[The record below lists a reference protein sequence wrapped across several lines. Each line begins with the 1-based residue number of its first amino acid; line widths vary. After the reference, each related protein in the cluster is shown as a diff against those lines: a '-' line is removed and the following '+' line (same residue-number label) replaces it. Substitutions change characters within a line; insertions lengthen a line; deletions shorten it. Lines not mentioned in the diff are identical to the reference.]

1 MPKIKIKKNKI
12 GAVLLVSFFGLL
24 FFILVL
30 RYSYL
35 MISGQAAGEDLAYR
49 ASEKY
54 LRQTVAQPE
63 RGKIYDRNGKVLAED
78 TDSYKLVAILD
89 KKMSKDS
96 DKPRHVKD
104 KEKTAKELSKI
115 LKMDE
120 KDVLKRL
127 KTKNAFQVEFGQKG
141 KDLTYKQKTDIEK
154 LKLPGITFET
164 EKKRF
169 YPNGNFA
176 SHLIGL
182 ADKDQET
189 NKLTGVYGAEKVF
202 DSYLKGKTGKNS
214 YKQDIWGM
222 LVPNSEDNIEAKNGD
237 DVHLTLDSNIQ
248 VFVENALDKMVDRY
262 EPEDLFA
269 VVMDAKSGEILGY
282 SQRPTFNPD
291 TKEDFGKKWANDLYQ
306 NTYEP
311 GSTFKTYGLA
321 AAIEEGKFEPNKKFK
336 TGHREID
343 GFKIY
348 DWNDDGWGN
357 IPMTTGFTYS
367 ANTLMMKLQDLVG
380 ADKAKTYYEK
390 FGFGKK
396 TGSLFDSEAPGNIAF
411 DNELQRKTSSFGQST
426 TVTPIQMLQAETAIL
441 NQGNM
446 LQPYYVQSI
455 KNQQTKETIKEGKKK
470 VVGNP
475 ISKDTAQKTM
485 TELDKV
491 VNSKDSNATNYKIDG
506 YRVAGKT
513 GTAQVPDTKGGG
525 YVDGANPYFVSFMGY
540 APAKDPE
547 VVVYAGMSLA
557 KKRDLEAYEYGVS
570 RGFNPIMENTLKY
583 LDVEESEGKEKNDSS
598 KVPDVVN
605 METKK
610 ATDIVKGKKLEP
622 VVIGNGEKI
631 IKQLPLKDKSVQDKE
646 RVLLVTDGELTMPN
660 TEKWTK
666 RDILKLQEA
675 TGIKAETE
683 GSGYVKEQSVDENQK
698 IKSGTEVKFTLS
710 NNHPNGDDSIGQV
723 PEEDTSEKDKEDKEK
738 DKKDKKDK
746 KEEKSND
753 SKESDDS

>member
-24 FFILVL
+24 FFILAV

-35 MISGQAAGEDLAYR
+35 MISGHSAGEDLAYR

-54 LRQTVAQPE
+54 LRQTVAEPE

-89 KKMSKDS
+89 KKMSEGS

-104 KEKTAKELSKI
+104 KKKTAKALAKI
-115 LKMDE
+115 LDMDE
-120 KDVLKRL
+120 DDILDKL

-141 KDLTYKQKTDIEK
+141 KDLTYKQKTQIEK
-154 LKLPGITFET
+154 LKLPGLTFET

-182 ADKDQET
+182 ADKDPDT
-189 NKLTGVYGAEKVF
+189 NKLKGVSGAEKVF

-222 LVPNSEDNIEAKNGD
+222 LVPNSEDSIKAQNGD

-248 VFVENALDKMVDRY
+248 VFVENALDEMVDRY
-262 EPEDLFA
+262 EPKDLFA
-269 VVMDAKSGEILGY
+269 VVMDAKTGEILGY

-291 TKEDFGKKWANDLYQ
+291 TKKDFGKKWANDLYQ

-336 TGHREID
+336 SGHREID

-380 ADKAKTYYEK
+380 ADKAKAYYEK

-396 TGSLFDSEAPGNIAF
+396 TGGLFDSEAPGNIAF

-426 TVTPIQMLQAETAIL
+426 TVTPIQMLQAETAII

-446 LQPYYVQSI
+446 LEPYYVKSI
-455 KNQQTKETIKEGKKK
+455 QNKESNETIKKGEKK

-475 ISKDTAQKTM
+475 ISKDTAKKTM

-491 VNSKDSNATNYKIDG
+491 VNSKESHATNYKIDG

-513 GTAQVPDTKGGG
+513 GTAQVPDTKNGG

-557 KKRDLEAYEYGVS
+557 QKRDLEAYEYGVS

-583 LDVEESEGKEKNDSS
+583 LDVEETEGKAKTNESD
-598 KVPDVVN
+598 VPDVVN
-605 METKK
+605 MSTQK
-610 ATDIVKGKKLEP
+610 ATDAIKGKKLEP
-622 VVIGNGEKI
+622 IVIGKGDKI
-631 IKQLPLKDKSVQDKE
+631 KKQIPLKGRNVQDKE
-646 RVLLVTDGELTMPN
+646 RILLVTDGEMTMPD
-660 TEKWTK
+660 TENWTK
-666 RDILKLQEA
+666 RDLLKLQEA
-675 TGIKAETE
+675 TGIEVESE
-683 GSGYVKEQSVDENQK
+683 GSGYVSEQSVSQNQT
-698 IKSGTEVKFTLS
+698 IKSGTKVKFTLS

-723 PEEDTSEKDKEDKEK
+723 PDDEETSKDESKNKD
-738 DKKDKKDK
+738 DKKDS
-746 KEEKSND
+746 KEEKTS
-753 SKESDDS
+753 SES

>member
-24 FFILVL
+24 FFILAL

-35 MISGQAAGEDLAYR
+35 MISGHSAGEDLAYR

-54 LRQTVAQPE
+54 LRQSVAEPE

-96 DKPRHVKD
+96 DKPLHVKD
-104 KEKTAKELSKI
+104 KKKTAKELSKI
-115 LKMDE
+115 IDMDE
-120 KDVLKRL
+120 KDILKKL
-127 KTKNAFQVEFGQKG
+127 ETKKAFQVEFGQKG
-141 KDLTYKQKTDIEK
+141 KDLTYKQKTQIEK
-154 LKLPGITFET
+154 LKLPGLTFET

-182 ADKDQET
+182 ADKDHET
-189 NKLTGVYGAEKVF
+189 NKLKGVSGAEKVF
-202 DSYLKGKTGKNS
+202 DSYLSGKTGKNS

-222 LVPNSEDNIEAKNGD
+222 LVPNSEDSIKAKNGD

-248 VFVENALDKMVDRY
+248 VFVENSLDEMVDRY
-262 EPEDLFA
+262 KPKDLFA
-269 VVMDAKSGEILGY
+269 VVMDAKTGEILGY

-321 AAIEEGKFEPNKKFK
+321 AAIEEGKFDPKKKFK
-336 TGHREID
+336 SGNREID

-380 ADKAKTYYEK
+380 EDKSKAYYEK

-396 TGSLFDSEAPGNIAF
+396 TGGLFDSEAPGHIAF
-411 DNELQRKTSSFGQST
+411 DNELQRKTSAFGQST
-426 TVTPIQMLQAETAIL
+426 TVTPVQMLQAETAIL

-446 LQPYYVQSI
+446 LEPYYVKSI
-455 KNQQTKETIKEGKKK
+455 ENREENKTIKKGEKK

-475 ISKDTAQKTM
+475 VSKDTAQKTM
-485 TELDKV
+485 DELDKV
-491 VNSKDSNATNYKIDG
+491 VNSKESHATNYQIDG

-525 YVDGANPYFVSFMGY
+525 YVDGENPYFVSFMGY

-557 KKRDLEAYEYGVS
+557 QKRDLEAYEYGVS

-583 LDVEESEGKEKNDSS
+583 LDVEETEGKAKNNSS
-598 KVPDVVN
+598 EVPDVVN
-605 METKK
+605 MNVQK
-610 ATDIVKGKKLEP
+610 ATDAIKGKKLDP
-622 VVIGNGEKI
+622 ILIGKGDKVK
-631 IKQLPLKDKSVQDKE
+631 KQLPLKGKNVQDKE
-646 RVLLVTDGELTMPN
+646 RILLVTDGEMTMPN
-660 TEKWTK
+660 TENWTK
-666 RDILKLQEA
+666 RDLLKLQEA
-675 TGIKAETE
+675 TGIDVETE
-683 GSGYVKEQSVDENQK
+683 GSGYVSEQSIDENQT
-698 IKSGTEVKFTLS
+698 IKAGTKVTFTLS
-710 NNHPNGDDSIGQV
+710 NNHPNGDNSIGQV
-723 PEEDTSEKDKEDKEK
+723 PEEDTSKDKNK
-738 DKKDKKDK
+738 D
-746 KEEKSND
+746 ND
-753 SKESDDS
+753 N

>member
-24 FFILVL
+24 FFILAV

-35 MISGQAAGEDLAYR
+35 MISGHSAGEDLTYR

-54 LRQTVAQPE
+54 LRQSVAEPE

-89 KKMSKDS
+89 KKMSEGS

-104 KEKTAKELSKI
+104 KEKTAKALSKI
-115 LKMDE
+115 IDMDE
-120 KDVLKRL
+120 KDILSKL
-127 KTKNAFQVEFGQKG
+127 KTKKAFQVEFGQKG
-141 KDLTYKQKTDIEK
+141 KDLTYKQKTQIEK
-154 LKLPGITFET
+154 LKLPGLTFET

-189 NKLTGVYGAEKVF
+189 NQLKGVAGAEKVF
-202 DSYLKGKTGKNS
+202 DSYLSGKKGENS

-222 LVPNSEDNIEAKNGD
+222 LVPNSENSIKAKNGD

-248 VFVENALDKMVDRY
+248 VFVENALNEMDDRY
-262 EPEDLFA
+262 KPKDLFA

-291 TKEDFGKKWANDLYQ
+291 TKKDFGKKWANDLYQ

-321 AAIEEGKFEPNKKFK
+321 AAIEEGKFEPKKKFK
-336 TGHREID
+336 SGHREID

-380 ADKAKTYYEK
+380 EDKAKAYYEK

-396 TGSLFDSEAPGNIAF
+396 TGGLFDSEAPGNIAF
-411 DNELQRKTSSFGQST
+411 DNELQRKTSAFGQST
-426 TVTPIQMLQAETAIL
+426 TVTPVQMLQAETAIL

-446 LQPYYVQSI
+446 LEPYYVKSI
-455 KNQQTKETIKEGKKK
+455 QNKENNETIKKGDKKI
-470 VVGNP
+470 VGNP

-485 TELDKV
+485 DELDKV
-491 VNSKDSNATNYKIDG
+491 VNSKESHATNYQIDG

-513 GTAQVPDTKGGG
+513 GTAQVPDTKNGG
-525 YVDGANPYFVSFMGY
+525 YVNGANPYFVSFMGY

-557 KKRDLEAYEYGVS
+557 QKRDLEAYEYGVS

-583 LDVEESEGKEKNDSS
+583 LDVEETEGKTKDKSS
-598 KVPDVVN
+598 EVPDVVN
-605 METKK
+605 MSIQK
-610 ATDIVKGKKLEP
+610 ATDAIKGKKLEP
-622 VVIGNGEKI
+622 IVIGNGQKVK
-631 IKQLPLKDKSVQDKE
+631 KQLPLKGKNVQDKE
-646 RVLLVTDGELTMPN
+646 RILLVTDGEMTMPD
-660 TEKWTK
+660 TQTWTK
-666 RDILKLQEA
+666 RDLLKLQEA
-675 TGIKAETE
+675 TGIDVETE
-683 GSGYVKEQSVDENQK
+683 GSGYVSEQSIEGNQT
-698 IKSGTEVKFTLS
+698 IKAGTKVKFTLS

-723 PEEDTSEKDKEDKEK
+723 PEEDASKDTKESK
-738 DKKDKKDK
+738 D
-746 KEEKSND
+746 D
-753 SKESDDS
+753 SKEETSSDS

>member
-24 FFILVL
+24 FFILAV

-35 MISGQAAGEDLAYR
+35 MISGHSAGEDLAYR

-54 LRQTVAQPE
+54 LRQTVAEPE

-89 KKMSKDS
+89 KKMSEGS

-104 KEKTAKELSKI
+104 KKKTAKALAKI
-115 LKMDE
+115 LDMDE
-120 KDVLKRL
+120 DDILDKL

-141 KDLTYKQKTDIEK
+141 KDLTYKQKTQIEK
-154 LKLPGITFET
+154 LKLPGLTFET

-182 ADKDQET
+182 ADKDPDT
-189 NKLTGVYGAEKVF
+189 NKLKGVSGAEKVF

-222 LVPNSEDNIEAKNGD
+222 LVPNSEDSIKAQNGD
-237 DVHLTLDSNIQ
+237 DLHLTLDSNIQ
-248 VFVENALDKMVDRY
+248 VFVENALDEMVDRY
-262 EPEDLFA
+262 EPKDLFA
-269 VVMDAKSGEILGY
+269 VVMDAKTGEILGY

-291 TKEDFGKKWANDLYQ
+291 TKKDFGKKWANDLYQ

-336 TGHREID
+336 SGHREID

-380 ADKAKTYYEK
+380 ADKAKAYYEK

-396 TGSLFDSEAPGNIAF
+396 TGGLFDSEAPGNIAF

-426 TVTPIQMLQAETAIL
+426 TVTPIQMLQAETAII

-446 LQPYYVQSI
+446 LEPYYVKSI
-455 KNQQTKETIKEGKKK
+455 QNKESNETIKKGEKK

-475 ISKDTAQKTM
+475 ISKDTAKKTM

-491 VNSKDSNATNYKIDG
+491 VNSKESHATNYKIDG

-513 GTAQVPDTKGGG
+513 GTAQVPDTKNGG

-557 KKRDLEAYEYGVS
+557 QKRDLEAYEYGVS

-583 LDVEESEGKEKNDSS
+583 LDVEETEGKAKTNESD
-598 KVPDVVN
+598 VPDVVN
-605 METKK
+605 MSTQK
-610 ATDIVKGKKLEP
+610 ATDAIKGKKLEP
-622 VVIGNGEKI
+622 IVIGKGDKI
-631 IKQLPLKDKSVQDKE
+631 KKQIPLKGKNVQDKE
-646 RVLLVTDGELTMPN
+646 RILLVTDGEMTMPD
-660 TEKWTK
+660 TENWTK
-666 RDILKLQEA
+666 RDLLKLQEA
-675 TGIKAETE
+675 TGIEVESE
-683 GSGYVKEQSVDENQK
+683 GSGYVSEQSVSQNQT
-698 IKSGTEVKFTLS
+698 IKSGTKVKFTLS

-723 PEEDTSEKDKEDKEK
+723 PDDEETSKDESKSKN
-738 DKKDKKDK
+738 DKKDS
-746 KEEKSND
+746 KEEKTS
-753 SKESDDS
+753 SES

>member
-24 FFILVL
+24 FFILAL

-35 MISGQAAGEDLAYR
+35 MISGHSAGEDLAYR

-54 LRQTVAQPE
+54 LRQSVAEPE

-96 DKPRHVKD
+96 DKPLHVKD
-104 KEKTAKELSKI
+104 KKKTAKELSKI
-115 LKMDE
+115 IDMDE
-120 KDVLKRL
+120 KDILKKL
-127 KTKNAFQVEFGQKG
+127 ETKKAFQVEFGQKG
-141 KDLTYKQKTDIEK
+141 KDLTYKQKTQIEK
-154 LKLPGITFET
+154 LKLPGLTFET

-182 ADKDQET
+182 ADKDHET
-189 NKLTGVYGAEKVF
+189 NKLKGVSGAEKVF
-202 DSYLKGKTGKNS
+202 DSYLSGKTGKNS

-222 LVPNSEDNIEAKNGD
+222 LVPNSEDSIKAKNGD

-248 VFVENALDKMVDRY
+248 VFVENSLDEMVDRY
-262 EPEDLFA
+262 KPKDLFA
-269 VVMDAKSGEILGY
+269 VVMDAKTGEILGY

-321 AAIEEGKFEPNKKFK
+321 AAIEEGKFDPKKKFK
-336 TGHREID
+336 SGNREID

-380 ADKAKTYYEK
+380 EDKSKAYYEK

-396 TGSLFDSEAPGNIAF
+396 TGGLFDSEAPGHIAF
-411 DNELQRKTSSFGQST
+411 DNELQRKTSAFGQST
-426 TVTPIQMLQAETAIL
+426 TVTPVQMLQAETAIL

-446 LQPYYVQSI
+446 LEPYYVKSI
-455 KNQQTKETIKEGKKK
+455 ENREENKTIKKGEKK

-475 ISKDTAQKTM
+475 VSKDTAQKTM
-485 TELDKV
+485 DELDKV
-491 VNSKDSNATNYKIDG
+491 VNSKESHATNYQIDG

-547 VVVYAGMSLA
+547 VVVYVGMSLA
-557 KKRDLEAYEYGVS
+557 QKRDLEAYEYGVS

-583 LDVEESEGKEKNDSS
+583 LDVEETEGKAKNNSS
-598 KVPDVVN
+598 EVPDVVN
-605 METKK
+605 MNVQK
-610 ATDIVKGKKLEP
+610 ATDAIKGKKLDP
-622 VVIGNGEKI
+622 ILIGKGDKVK
-631 IKQLPLKDKSVQDKE
+631 KQLPLKGKNVQDKE
-646 RVLLVTDGELTMPN
+646 RILLVTDGEMTMPN
-660 TEKWTK
+660 TENWTK
-666 RDILKLQEA
+666 RDLLKLQEA
-675 TGIKAETE
+675 TGIDVETE
-683 GSGYVKEQSVDENQK
+683 GSGYVSEQSIDENQT
-698 IKSGTEVKFTLS
+698 IKAGTKVTFTLS
-710 NNHPNGDDSIGQV
+710 NNHPNGDNSIGQV
-723 PEEDTSEKDKEDKEK
+723 PEEDTSKDKNK
-738 DKKDKKDK
+738 D
-746 KEEKSND
+746 ND
-753 SKESDDS
+753 N

>member
-24 FFILVL
+24 FFILAV

-35 MISGQAAGEDLAYR
+35 MISGHSAGEDLAYR

-54 LRQTVAQPE
+54 LRQSVAEPE

-96 DKPRHVKD
+96 DKPLHVKD
-104 KEKTAKELSKI
+104 KKKTAKELSKI
-115 LKMDE
+115 IDMDE
-120 KDVLKRL
+120 KGILKKL
-127 KTKNAFQVEFGQKG
+127 ETKKAFQVEFGQKG
-141 KDLTYKQKTDIEK
+141 KDLTYKQKTQIEK
-154 LKLPGITFET
+154 LKLPGLTFET

-182 ADKDQET
+182 ADKDHET
-189 NKLTGVYGAEKVF
+189 NKLKGVSGAEKVF
-202 DSYLKGKTGKNS
+202 DSYLSGKTGKNS

-222 LVPNSEDNIEAKNGD
+222 LVPNSEDSIKAKNGD

-248 VFVENALDKMVDRY
+248 VFVENSLDEMVDRY
-262 EPEDLFA
+262 KPKDLFA
-269 VVMDAKSGEILGY
+269 VVMDAKTGEILGY

-321 AAIEEGKFEPNKKFK
+321 AAIEEGKFDPKKKFK
-336 TGHREID
+336 SGNREID

-380 ADKAKTYYEK
+380 EDKSKAYYEK

-396 TGSLFDSEAPGNIAF
+396 TGGLFDSEAPGHIAF
-411 DNELQRKTSSFGQST
+411 DNELQRKTSAFGQST
-426 TVTPIQMLQAETAIL
+426 TVTPVQMLQAETAIL

-446 LQPYYVQSI
+446 LEPYYVKSI
-455 KNQQTKETIKEGKKK
+455 ENREENKTIKKGEKK

-475 ISKDTAQKTM
+475 VSKDTAQKTM
-485 TELDKV
+485 DELDKV
-491 VNSKDSNATNYKIDG
+491 VNSKESHATNYQIDG

-557 KKRDLEAYEYGVS
+557 QKRDLEAYEYGVS

-583 LDVEESEGKEKNDSS
+583 LDVEETEGKAKNNSS
-598 KVPDVVN
+598 EVPDVVN
-605 METKK
+605 MNVQK
-610 ATDIVKGKKLEP
+610 ATDAIKGKKLDP
-622 VVIGNGEKI
+622 ILIGKGDKVK
-631 IKQLPLKDKSVQDKE
+631 KQLPLKGKNVQDKE
-646 RVLLVTDGELTMPN
+646 RILLVTDGEMTMPN
-660 TEKWTK
+660 TENWTK
-666 RDILKLQEA
+666 RDLLKLQEA
-675 TGIKAETE
+675 TGIDVETE
-683 GSGYVKEQSVDENQK
+683 GSGYVSEQSIDENQT
-698 IKSGTEVKFTLS
+698 IKAGTKVTFTLS
-710 NNHPNGDDSIGQV
+710 NNHPNGDNSIGQV
-723 PEEDTSEKDKEDKEK
+723 PEEDTSKDKNK
-738 DKKDKKDK
+738 D
-746 KEEKSND
+746 ND
-753 SKESDDS
+753 N

>member
-24 FFILVL
+24 FFILAV

-35 MISGQAAGEDLAYR
+35 MISGHSAGEDLAYR

-54 LRQTVAQPE
+54 LRQTVAEPE

-89 KKMSKDS
+89 KKMSEGS

-104 KEKTAKELSKI
+104 KKKTAKALAKI
-115 LKMDE
+115 LDMDE
-120 KDVLKRL
+120 DDILDKL

-141 KDLTYKQKTDIEK
+141 KDLTYKQKTQIEK
-154 LKLPGITFET
+154 LKLPGLTFET

-182 ADKDQET
+182 ADKDPDT
-189 NKLTGVYGAEKVF
+189 NKLKGVSGAEKVF

-222 LVPNSEDNIEAKNGD
+222 LVPNSEDSIKAQNGD

-248 VFVENALDKMVDRY
+248 VFVENALDEMVDRY
-262 EPEDLFA
+262 EPKDLFA
-269 VVMDAKSGEILGY
+269 VVMDAKTGEILGY

-291 TKEDFGKKWANDLYQ
+291 TKKDFGKKWANDLYQ

-336 TGHREID
+336 SGHREID

-380 ADKAKTYYEK
+380 ADKAKAYYEK

-396 TGSLFDSEAPGNIAF
+396 TGGLFDSEAPGNIAF

-426 TVTPIQMLQAETAIL
+426 TVTPIQMLQAETAII

-446 LQPYYVQSI
+446 LEPYYVKSI
-455 KNQQTKETIKEGKKK
+455 QNKESNETIKKGEKK

-475 ISKDTAQKTM
+475 ISKDTAKKTM

-491 VNSKDSNATNYKIDG
+491 VNSKESHATNYKIDG

-513 GTAQVPDTKGGG
+513 GTAQVPDTKNGG

-557 KKRDLEAYEYGVS
+557 QKRDLEAYEYGVS

-583 LDVEESEGKEKNDSS
+583 LDVEETEGKAKTNESD
-598 KVPDVVN
+598 VPDVVN
-605 METKK
+605 MSTQK
-610 ATDIVKGKKLEP
+610 ATDAIKGKKLESI
-622 VVIGNGEKI
+622 VIGKGDKI
-631 IKQLPLKDKSVQDKE
+631 KKQIPLKGKNVQDKE
-646 RVLLVTDGELTMPN
+646 RILLVTDGEMTMPD
-660 TEKWTK
+660 TENWTK
-666 RDILKLQEA
+666 RDLLKLQEA
-675 TGIKAETE
+675 TGIEVESE
-683 GSGYVKEQSVDENQK
+683 GSGYVSEQSVSQNQT
-698 IKSGTEVKFTLS
+698 IKSGTKVKFTLS

-723 PEEDTSEKDKEDKEK
+723 PDDEETSKDESKNK
-738 DKKDKKDK
+738 DDQQDS
-746 KEEKSND
+746 KEEKTS
-753 SKESDDS
+753 SES

>member
-24 FFILVL
+24 FFILAV

-35 MISGQAAGEDLAYR
+35 MISGHSAGEDLAYR

-54 LRQTVAQPE
+54 LRQTVAEPE

-89 KKMSKDS
+89 KKMSEGS

-104 KEKTAKELSKI
+104 KKKTAKALAKI
-115 LKMDE
+115 LDMDE
-120 KDVLKRL
+120 DDILDKL

-141 KDLTYKQKTDIEK
+141 KDLTYKQKTQIEK
-154 LKLPGITFET
+154 LKLPGLTFET

-182 ADKDQET
+182 ADKDPDT
-189 NKLTGVYGAEKVF
+189 NKLKGVSGAEKVF

-222 LVPNSEDNIEAKNGD
+222 LVPNSEDSIKAQNGD

-248 VFVENALDKMVDRY
+248 VFVENALDEMVDRY
-262 EPEDLFA
+262 EPKDLFA
-269 VVMDAKSGEILGY
+269 VVMDAKTGEILGY

-291 TKEDFGKKWANDLYQ
+291 TKKDFGKKWANDLYQ

-336 TGHREID
+336 SGHREID

-380 ADKAKTYYEK
+380 ADKAKAYYEK

-396 TGSLFDSEAPGNIAF
+396 TGGLFDSEAPGNIAF

-426 TVTPIQMLQAETAIL
+426 TVTPIQMLQAETAII

-446 LQPYYVQSI
+446 LEPYYVKSI
-455 KNQQTKETIKEGKKK
+455 QNKESNETIKKGEKK

-475 ISKDTAQKTM
+475 ISKDTAKKTM

-491 VNSKDSNATNYKIDG
+491 VNSKESHATNYKIDG

-513 GTAQVPDTKGGG
+513 GTAQVPDTKNGG

-557 KKRDLEAYEYGVS
+557 QKRDLEAYEYGVS

-583 LDVEESEGKEKNDSS
+583 LDVEETEGKAKTNESD
-598 KVPDVVN
+598 VPDVVN
-605 METKK
+605 MSTQK
-610 ATDIVKGKKLEP
+610 ATDAIKGKKLESI
-622 VVIGNGEKI
+622 VIGKGDKI
-631 IKQLPLKDKSVQDKE
+631 KKQIPLKGKNVQDKE
-646 RVLLVTDGELTMPN
+646 RILLVTDGEMTMPD
-660 TEKWTK
+660 TENWTK
-666 RDILKLQEA
+666 RDLLKLQEA
-675 TGIKAETE
+675 TGIEVESE
-683 GSGYVKEQSVDENQK
+683 GSGYVSEQSVSQNQT
-698 IKSGTEVKFTLS
+698 IKSGTKVKFTLS

-723 PEEDTSEKDKEDKEK
+723 PDDEETSKDESKNK
-738 DKKDKKDK
+738 DDQKDS
-746 KEEKSND
+746 KEEKTS
-753 SKESDDS
+753 SES

>member
-24 FFILVL
+24 FFILAV

-35 MISGQAAGEDLAYR
+35 MISGHSAGEDLAYR

-54 LRQTVAQPE
+54 LRQTVAEPE

-89 KKMSKDS
+89 KKMSEGS

-104 KEKTAKELSKI
+104 KKKTAKALAKI
-115 LKMDE
+115 LDMDE
-120 KDVLKRL
+120 DDILDKL

-141 KDLTYKQKTDIEK
+141 KDLTYKQKTQIEK
-154 LKLPGITFET
+154 LKLPGLTFET

-182 ADKDQET
+182 ADKDPDT
-189 NKLTGVYGAEKVF
+189 NKLKGVSGAEKVF

-222 LVPNSEDNIEAKNGD
+222 LVPNSEDSIKAQNGD

-248 VFVENALDKMVDRY
+248 VFVENALDEMVDRY
-262 EPEDLFA
+262 EPKDLFA
-269 VVMDAKSGEILGY
+269 VVMDAKTGEILGY

-291 TKEDFGKKWANDLYQ
+291 TKKDFGKKWANDLYQ

-336 TGHREID
+336 SGHREID

-380 ADKAKTYYEK
+380 ADKAKAYYEK

-396 TGSLFDSEAPGNIAF
+396 TGGLFDSEAPGNIAF

-426 TVTPIQMLQAETAIL
+426 TVTPIQMLQAETAII

-446 LQPYYVQSI
+446 LEPYYVKSI
-455 KNQQTKETIKEGKKK
+455 QNKESNETIKKGEKK

-475 ISKDTAQKTM
+475 ISKDTAKKTM

-491 VNSKDSNATNYKIDG
+491 VNSKESHATNYKIDG

-513 GTAQVPDTKGGG
+513 GTAQVPDTKNGG

-557 KKRDLEAYEYGVS
+557 QKRDLEAYEYGVS

-583 LDVEESEGKEKNDSS
+583 LDVEETEGKAKTNETD
-598 KVPDVVN
+598 VPDVVN
-605 METKK
+605 MSTQK
-610 ATDIVKGKKLEP
+610 ATDAIKGKKLEP
-622 VVIGNGEKI
+622 IVIGKGDKI
-631 IKQLPLKDKSVQDKE
+631 KKQIPLKGKNVQDKE
-646 RVLLVTDGELTMPN
+646 RILLVTDGEMTMPD
-660 TEKWTK
+660 TENWTK
-666 RDILKLQEA
+666 RDLLKLQEA
-675 TGIKAETE
+675 TGIEVESE
-683 GSGYVKEQSVDENQK
+683 GSGYVSEQSVSQNQT
-698 IKSGTEVKFTLS
+698 IKSGTKVKFTLS

-723 PEEDTSEKDKEDKEK
+723 PDDEETSKDESKNKD
-738 DKKDKKDK
+738 DKKDS
-746 KEEKSND
+746 KEEKTS
-753 SKESDDS
+753 SES

>member
-24 FFILVL
+24 FFILAV

-35 MISGQAAGEDLAYR
+35 MISGHSAGEDLTYR

-54 LRQTVAQPE
+54 LRQSVAEPE

-89 KKMSKDS
+89 KKMSEGS
-96 DKPRHVKD
+96 DKPKHVKD
-104 KEKTAKELSKI
+104 KEKTAKALSKI
-115 LKMDE
+115 IDMDE
-120 KDVLKRL
+120 KDILSKL
-127 KTKNAFQVEFGQKG
+127 KTKKAFQVEFGQKG
-141 KDLTYKQKTDIEK
+141 KDLTYKQKTQIEK
-154 LKLPGITFET
+154 LKLPGLTFET

-189 NKLTGVYGAEKVF
+189 NQLKGVAGAEKVF
-202 DSYLKGKTGKNS
+202 DSYLSGKKGENS

-222 LVPNSEDNIEAKNGD
+222 LVPNSENSIKAKNGD

-248 VFVENALDKMVDRY
+248 VFVENALNEMDDRY
-262 EPEDLFA
+262 KPKDLFA

-291 TKEDFGKKWANDLYQ
+291 TKKDFGKKWANDLYQ

-321 AAIEEGKFEPNKKFK
+321 AAIEEGKFEPKKKFK
-336 TGHREID
+336 SGHREID

-380 ADKAKTYYEK
+380 EDKAKAYYEK

-396 TGSLFDSEAPGNIAF
+396 TGGLFDSEAPGNIAF
-411 DNELQRKTSSFGQST
+411 DNELQRKTSAFGQST
-426 TVTPIQMLQAETAIL
+426 TVTPVQMLQAETAIL

-446 LQPYYVQSI
+446 LEPYYVKSI
-455 KNQQTKETIKEGKKK
+455 QNKENNETIKKGDKKI
-470 VVGNP
+470 VGNP

-485 TELDKV
+485 DELDKV
-491 VNSKDSNATNYKIDG
+491 VNSKESHATNYQIDG

-513 GTAQVPDTKGGG
+513 GTAQVPDTKNGG
-525 YVDGANPYFVSFMGY
+525 YVNGANPYFVSFMGY

-557 KKRDLEAYEYGVS
+557 QKRDLEAYEYGVS

-583 LDVEESEGKEKNDSS
+583 LDVEETEGKTKDKSS
-598 KVPDVVN
+598 EVPDVVN
-605 METKK
+605 MSIQK
-610 ATDIVKGKKLEP
+610 ATDAIKGKKLEP
-622 VVIGNGEKI
+622 IVIGNGQKVK
-631 IKQLPLKDKSVQDKE
+631 KQLPLKGKNVQDKE
-646 RVLLVTDGELTMPN
+646 RILLVTDGEMTMPD
-660 TEKWTK
+660 TQTWTK
-666 RDILKLQEA
+666 RDLLKLQEA
-675 TGIKAETE
+675 TRIDVETE
-683 GSGYVKEQSVDENQK
+683 GSGYVSEQSIEGNQT
-698 IKSGTEVKFTLS
+698 IKAGTKVKFTLS

-723 PEEDTSEKDKEDKEK
+723 PEEDASKDTKESK
-738 DKKDKKDK
+738 D
-746 KEEKSND
+746 D
-753 SKESDDS
+753 SKEETSSDS

>member
-24 FFILVL
+24 FFILAV

-35 MISGQAAGEDLAYR
+35 MISGHSAGEDLAYR

-54 LRQTVAQPE
+54 LRQSVAEPE

-96 DKPRHVKD
+96 DKPLHVKD
-104 KEKTAKELSKI
+104 KKKTAKELSKI
-115 LKMDE
+115 IDMDE
-120 KDVLKRL
+120 KDILKKL
-127 KTKNAFQVEFGQKG
+127 ETKKAFQVEFGQKG
-141 KDLTYKQKTDIEK
+141 KDLTYKQKTQIEK
-154 LKLPGITFET
+154 LKLPGLTFET

-182 ADKDQET
+182 ADKDHET
-189 NKLTGVYGAEKVF
+189 NKLKGVSGAEKVF
-202 DSYLKGKTGKNS
+202 DSYLSGKTGKNS

-222 LVPNSEDNIEAKNGD
+222 LVPNSEDSIKAKNGD

-248 VFVENALDKMVDRY
+248 VFVENSLDEMVDRY
-262 EPEDLFA
+262 KPKDLFA
-269 VVMDAKSGEILGY
+269 VVMDAKTGEILGY

-321 AAIEEGKFEPNKKFK
+321 AAIEEGKFDPKKKFK
-336 TGHREID
+336 SGNREID

-380 ADKAKTYYEK
+380 EDKSKAYYEK

-396 TGSLFDSEAPGNIAF
+396 TGGLFDSEAPGHIAF
-411 DNELQRKTSSFGQST
+411 DNELQRKTSAFGQST
-426 TVTPIQMLQAETAIL
+426 TVTPVQMLQAETAIL

-446 LQPYYVQSI
+446 LEPYYVKSI
-455 KNQQTKETIKEGKKK
+455 ENREENKTIKKGEKK

-475 ISKDTAQKTM
+475 VSKDTAQKTM
-485 TELDKV
+485 DELDKV
-491 VNSKDSNATNYKIDG
+491 VNSKESHATNYQIDG

-557 KKRDLEAYEYGVS
+557 QKRDLEAYEYGVS

-583 LDVEESEGKEKNDSS
+583 LDVEETEGKAKNNSS
-598 KVPDVVN
+598 EVPDVVN
-605 METKK
+605 MNVQK
-610 ATDIVKGKKLEP
+610 ATDAIKGKKLDP
-622 VVIGNGEKI
+622 ILIGKGDKVK
-631 IKQLPLKDKSVQDKE
+631 KQLPLKGKNVQDKE
-646 RVLLVTDGELTMPN
+646 RILLVTDGEMTMPN
-660 TEKWTK
+660 TENWTK
-666 RDILKLQEA
+666 RDLLKLQEA
-675 TGIKAETE
+675 TGIDVETE
-683 GSGYVKEQSVDENQK
+683 GSGYVSEQSIDENQT
-698 IKSGTEVKFTLS
+698 IKAGTKVTFTLS
-710 NNHPNGDDSIGQV
+710 NNHPNGDNSIGQV
-723 PEEDTSEKDKEDKEK
+723 PEEDTSKDKNK
-738 DKKDKKDK
+738 D
-746 KEEKSND
+746 ND
-753 SKESDDS
+753 N

>member
-24 FFILVL
+24 FFILAV

-35 MISGQAAGEDLAYR
+35 MISGHSAGEDLAYR

-54 LRQTVAQPE
+54 LRQTVAEPE

-89 KKMSKDS
+89 KKMSEGS

-104 KEKTAKELSKI
+104 KKKTAKALAKI
-115 LKMDE
+115 LDMDE
-120 KDVLKRL
+120 DDILDKL

-141 KDLTYKQKTDIEK
+141 KDLTYKQKTQIEK
-154 LKLPGITFET
+154 LKLPGLTFET

-182 ADKDQET
+182 ADKDPDT
-189 NKLTGVYGAEKVF
+189 NKLKGVSGAEKVF

-222 LVPNSEDNIEAKNGD
+222 LVPNSEDSIKAQNGD

-248 VFVENALDKMVDRY
+248 VFVENALDEMVDRY
-262 EPEDLFA
+262 EPKDLFA
-269 VVMDAKSGEILGY
+269 VVMDAKTGEILGY

-291 TKEDFGKKWANDLYQ
+291 TKKDFGKKWANDLYQ

-336 TGHREID
+336 SGHREID

-380 ADKAKTYYEK
+380 ADKAKAYYEK

-396 TGSLFDSEAPGNIAF
+396 TGGLFDSEAPGNIAF

-426 TVTPIQMLQAETAIL
+426 TVTPIQMLQAETAII

-446 LQPYYVQSI
+446 LEPYYVKSI
-455 KNQQTKETIKEGKKK
+455 QNKESNETIKKGEKK

-475 ISKDTAQKTM
+475 ISKDTAKKTM

-491 VNSKDSNATNYKIDG
+491 VNSKESHATNYKIDG

-513 GTAQVPDTKGGG
+513 GTAQVPDTKNGG

-557 KKRDLEAYEYGVS
+557 QKRDLEAYEYGVS

-583 LDVEESEGKEKNDSS
+583 LDVEETEGKAKTNESD
-598 KVPDVVN
+598 VPDVVN
-605 METKK
+605 MSTQK
-610 ATDIVKGKKLEP
+610 ATDAIKGKKLEP
-622 VVIGNGEKI
+622 IVIGKGDKI
-631 IKQLPLKDKSVQDKE
+631 KKQIPLKGKNVQDKE
-646 RVLLVTDGELTMPN
+646 RILLVTDGEMTMPD
-660 TEKWTK
+660 TENWTK
-666 RDILKLQEA
+666 RDLLKLQEA
-675 TGIKAETE
+675 TGIEVESE
-683 GSGYVKEQSVDENQK
+683 GSGYVSEQSVSQNQT
-698 IKSGTEVKFTLS
+698 IKSGTKVKFTLS

-723 PEEDTSEKDKEDKEK
+723 PDDEETSKD
-738 DKKDKKDK
+738 
-746 KEEKSND
+746 
-753 SKESDDS
+753 

>member
-24 FFILVL
+24 FFILAV

-35 MISGQAAGEDLAYR
+35 MISGHSAGEDLAYR

-54 LRQTVAQPE
+54 LRQTVAEPE

-89 KKMSKDS
+89 KKMSEGS

-104 KEKTAKELSKI
+104 KKKTAKALAKI
-115 LKMDE
+115 LDMDE
-120 KDVLKRL
+120 DDILDKL

-141 KDLTYKQKTDIEK
+141 KDLTYKQKTQIEK
-154 LKLPGITFET
+154 LKLPGLTFET

-182 ADKDQET
+182 ADKDPDT
-189 NKLTGVYGAEKVF
+189 NKLKGVSGAEKVF

-222 LVPNSEDNIEAKNGD
+222 LVPNSEDSIKAQNGD

-248 VFVENALDKMVDRY
+248 VFVENALDEMVDRY
-262 EPEDLFA
+262 EPKDLFA
-269 VVMDAKSGEILGY
+269 VVMDAKTGEILGY

-291 TKEDFGKKWANDLYQ
+291 TKKDFGKKWANDLYQ

-336 TGHREID
+336 SGHREID

-380 ADKAKTYYEK
+380 ADKAKAYYEK

-396 TGSLFDSEAPGNIAF
+396 TGGLFDSEAPGNIAF

-426 TVTPIQMLQAETAIL
+426 TVTPIQMLQAETAII

-446 LQPYYVQSI
+446 LEPYYVKSI
-455 KNQQTKETIKEGKKK
+455 QNKESNETIKKGEKK

-475 ISKDTAQKTM
+475 ISKDTAKKTM

-491 VNSKDSNATNYKIDG
+491 VNSKESHATNYKIDG

-513 GTAQVPDTKGGG
+513 GTAQVPDTKNGG

-557 KKRDLEAYEYGVS
+557 QKRDLEAYEYGVS

-583 LDVEESEGKEKNDSS
+583 LDVEETEGKAKTNESD
-598 KVPDVVN
+598 VPDVVN
-605 METKK
+605 MNTQK
-610 ATDIVKGKKLEP
+610 ATDAIKGKKLEP
-622 VVIGNGEKI
+622 IVIGKGDKI
-631 IKQLPLKDKSVQDKE
+631 KKQIPLKGKNVQDKE
-646 RVLLVTDGELTMPN
+646 RILLVTDGEMTMPD
-660 TEKWTK
+660 TENWTK
-666 RDILKLQEA
+666 RDLLKLQEA
-675 TGIKAETE
+675 TGIEVESE
-683 GSGYVKEQSVDENQK
+683 GSGYVSEQSVSQNQT
-698 IKSGTEVKFTLS
+698 IKSGTKVKFTLS

-723 PEEDTSEKDKEDKEK
+723 PDDEETSKDESKNKD
-738 DKKDKKDK
+738 DKKDS
-746 KEEKSND
+746 KEEKTS
-753 SKESDDS
+753 SES

>member
-104 KEKTAKELSKI
+104 KGKTAKELSKI

-446 LQPYYVQSI
+446 LQPYYVQS
-455 KNQQTKETIKEGKKK
+455 TKETIKEGKKK

-738 DKKDKKDK
+738 DNKDK

>member
-24 FFILVL
+24 FFILAV

-35 MISGQAAGEDLAYR
+35 MISGHSAGEDLAYR

-54 LRQTVAQPE
+54 LRQTVAEPE

-89 KKMSKDS
+89 KKMSEGS

-104 KEKTAKELSKI
+104 KKKTAKALAKILDMDEDDILSK
-115 LKMDE
+115 
-120 KDVLKRL
+120 L

-141 KDLTYKQKTDIEK
+141 KDLTYKQKTQIEK
-154 LKLPGITFET
+154 LKLPGLTFET

-182 ADKDQET
+182 ADKDPDT
-189 NKLTGVYGAEKVF
+189 NKLKGVSGAEKVF

-222 LVPNSEDNIEAKNGD
+222 LVPNSEDSIKAQNGD

-248 VFVENALDKMVDRY
+248 VFVENALDEMVDRY
-262 EPEDLFA
+262 EPKDLFA
-269 VVMDAKSGEILGY
+269 VVMDAKTGEILGY

-291 TKEDFGKKWANDLYQ
+291 TKKDFGKKWANDLYQ

-336 TGHREID
+336 SGHREID

-380 ADKAKTYYEK
+380 ADKAKAYYEK

-396 TGSLFDSEAPGNIAF
+396 TGGLFDSEAPGNIAF

-426 TVTPIQMLQAETAIL
+426 TVTPVQMLQAETAIL

-446 LQPYYVQSI
+446 LEPYYVKSI
-455 KNQQTKETIKEGKKK
+455 QNKESNETIKKGEKK

-475 ISKDTAQKTM
+475 ISKDTAKKTM

-491 VNSKDSNATNYKIDG
+491 VNSKESHATNYKIDG

-513 GTAQVPDTKGGG
+513 GTAQVPDTKNGG

-557 KKRDLEAYEYGVS
+557 QKRDLEAYEYGVS

-583 LDVEESEGKEKNDSS
+583 LDVEETEGKAKTNVSN
-598 KVPDVVN
+598 VPDVVN
-605 METKK
+605 MSTQK
-610 ATDIVKGKKLEP
+610 ATDAIKGKKLEP
-622 VVIGNGEKI
+622 IVIGKGDKI
-631 IKQLPLKDKSVQDKE
+631 KKQIPLKGKNVQDKE
-646 RVLLVTDGELTMPN
+646 RILLVTDGEMTMPD
-660 TEKWTK
+660 TENWTK
-666 RDILKLQEA
+666 RDLLKLQEA
-675 TGIKAETE
+675 TGIEVESE
-683 GSGYVKEQSVDENQK
+683 GSGYVSEQSVSQNQT
-698 IKSGTEVKFTLS
+698 IKSGTKVKFTLS

-723 PEEDTSEKDKEDKEK
+723 PDDEETSKDESKSKD
-738 DKKDKKDK
+738 DKKDS
-746 KEEKSND
+746 KEEKTS
-753 SKESDDS
+753 SES

>member
-24 FFILVL
+24 FFILAV

-35 MISGQAAGEDLAYR
+35 MISGHSAGEDLAYR

-54 LRQTVAQPE
+54 LRQTVAEPE

-89 KKMSKDS
+89 KKMSEGS

-104 KEKTAKELSKI
+104 KKKTAKALAKILDMDEDDILSK
-115 LKMDE
+115 
-120 KDVLKRL
+120 L

-141 KDLTYKQKTDIEK
+141 KDLTYKQKTQIEK
-154 LKLPGITFET
+154 LKLPGLTFET

-182 ADKDQET
+182 ADKDPDT
-189 NKLTGVYGAEKVF
+189 NKLKGVSGAEKVF

-222 LVPNSEDNIEAKNGD
+222 LVPNSEDSIKAQNGD

-248 VFVENALDKMVDRY
+248 VFVENALDEMVDRY
-262 EPEDLFA
+262 EPKDLFA
-269 VVMDAKSGEILGY
+269 VVMDAKTGEILGY

-291 TKEDFGKKWANDLYQ
+291 TKKDFGKKWANDLYQ

-336 TGHREID
+336 SGHREID

-380 ADKAKTYYEK
+380 ADKAKAYYEK

-396 TGSLFDSEAPGNIAF
+396 TGGLFDSEAPGNIAF

-426 TVTPIQMLQAETAIL
+426 TVTPVQMLQAETAIL

-446 LQPYYVQSI
+446 LEPYYVKSI
-455 KNQQTKETIKEGKKK
+455 QNKESNETIKKGEKK

-475 ISKDTAQKTM
+475 ISKDTAKKTM

-491 VNSKDSNATNYKIDG
+491 VNSKESHATNYKIDG

-513 GTAQVPDTKGGG
+513 GTAQVPDTKNGG

-557 KKRDLEAYEYGVS
+557 QKRDLEAYEYGVS

-583 LDVEESEGKEKNDSS
+583 LDVEETES
-598 KVPDVVN
+598 KAKTNASNVPDVVN
-605 METKK
+605 MSTQK
-610 ATDIVKGKKLEP
+610 ATDAIKGKKLEP
-622 VVIGNGEKI
+622 IVIGKGDKI
-631 IKQLPLKDKSVQDKE
+631 KKQIPLKGKNVQDKE
-646 RVLLVTDGELTMPN
+646 RILLVTDGEMTMPD
-660 TEKWTK
+660 TENWTK
-666 RDILKLQEA
+666 RDLLKLQEA
-675 TGIKAETE
+675 TGIEVESE
-683 GSGYVKEQSVDENQK
+683 GSGYVSEQSVSQNQT
-698 IKSGTEVKFTLS
+698 IKSGTKVKFTLS

-723 PEEDTSEKDKEDKEK
+723 PDDEETSKDESKSKD
-738 DKKDKKDK
+738 DKKDS
-746 KEEKSND
+746 KEEKTS
-753 SKESDDS
+753 SES

>member
-24 FFILVL
+24 FFILAL

-35 MISGQAAGEDLAYR
+35 MISGHSAGEDLAYR

-54 LRQTVAQPE
+54 LRQSVAEPE

-96 DKPRHVKD
+96 DKPLHVKD
-104 KEKTAKELSKI
+104 KKKTAKELSKI
-115 LKMDE
+115 IDMDE
-120 KDVLKRL
+120 KDILKKL
-127 KTKNAFQVEFGQKG
+127 ETKKAFQVEFGQKG
-141 KDLTYKQKTDIEK
+141 KDLTYKQKTQIEK
-154 LKLPGITFET
+154 LKLPGLTFET

-182 ADKDQET
+182 ADKDHET
-189 NKLTGVYGAEKVF
+189 NKLKGVTGAEKVF
-202 DSYLKGKTGKNS
+202 DSYLSGKTGKNS

-222 LVPNSEDNIEAKNGD
+222 LVPNSEDSIKAKNGD

-248 VFVENALDKMVDRY
+248 VFVENSLDEMVDRY
-262 EPEDLFA
+262 KPKDLFA
-269 VVMDAKSGEILGY
+269 VVMDAKTGEILGY

-321 AAIEEGKFEPNKKFK
+321 AAIEEGKFDPKKKFK
-336 TGHREID
+336 SGNREID

-380 ADKAKTYYEK
+380 EDKSKAYYEK

-396 TGSLFDSEAPGNIAF
+396 TGGLFDSEAPGHIAF
-411 DNELQRKTSSFGQST
+411 DNELQRKTSAFGQST
-426 TVTPIQMLQAETAIL
+426 TVTPVQMLQAETAIL

-446 LQPYYVQSI
+446 LEPYYVKSI
-455 KNQQTKETIKEGKKK
+455 ENREENKTIKKGEKK

-475 ISKDTAQKTM
+475 VSKDTAQKTM
-485 TELDKV
+485 DELDKV
-491 VNSKDSNATNYKIDG
+491 VNSKESHATNYQIDG

-557 KKRDLEAYEYGVS
+557 QKRDLEAYEYGVS

-583 LDVEESEGKEKNDSS
+583 LDVEETEGKAKNNSS
-598 KVPDVVN
+598 EVPDVVN
-605 METKK
+605 MNVQK
-610 ATDIVKGKKLEP
+610 ATDAIKGKKLDP
-622 VVIGNGEKI
+622 ILIGKGDKVK
-631 IKQLPLKDKSVQDKE
+631 KQLPLKGKNVQDKE
-646 RVLLVTDGELTMPN
+646 RILLVTDGEMTMPN
-660 TEKWTK
+660 TENWTK
-666 RDILKLQEA
+666 RDLLKLQEA
-675 TGIKAETE
+675 TGIDVETE
-683 GSGYVKEQSVDENQK
+683 GSGYVSEQSIDENQT
-698 IKSGTEVKFTLS
+698 IKAGTKVTFTLS
-710 NNHPNGDDSIGQV
+710 NNHPNGDNSIGQV
-723 PEEDTSEKDKEDKEK
+723 PEEDTSKDKNK
-738 DKKDKKDK
+738 D
-746 KEEKSND
+746 ND
-753 SKESDDS
+753 N

>member
-24 FFILVL
+24 FFILAV

-35 MISGQAAGEDLAYR
+35 MISGHSAGEDLTYR

-54 LRQTVAQPE
+54 LRQSVAEPE

-89 KKMSKDS
+89 KKMSEGS
-96 DKPRHVKD
+96 DKPKHVKD
-104 KEKTAKELSKI
+104 KEKTAKALSKI
-115 LKMDE
+115 IDMDE
-120 KDVLKRL
+120 KDILSKL
-127 KTKNAFQVEFGQKG
+127 KTKKAFQVEFGQKG
-141 KDLTYKQKTDIEK
+141 KDLTYKQKTQIEK
-154 LKLPGITFET
+154 LKLPGLTFET

-189 NKLTGVYGAEKVF
+189 NQLKGVAGAEKVF
-202 DSYLKGKTGKNS
+202 DSYLSGKKGENS

-222 LVPNSEDNIEAKNGD
+222 LVPNSENSIKAKNGD

-248 VFVENALDKMVDRY
+248 VFVENALNEMDDRY
-262 EPEDLFA
+262 KPKDLYA

-291 TKEDFGKKWANDLYQ
+291 TKKDFGKKWANDLYQ

-321 AAIEEGKFEPNKKFK
+321 AAIEEGKFEPKKKFK
-336 TGHREID
+336 SGHREID

-380 ADKAKTYYEK
+380 EDKAKAYYEK

-396 TGSLFDSEAPGNIAF
+396 TGGLFDSEAPGNIAF
-411 DNELQRKTSSFGQST
+411 DNELQRKTSAFGQST
-426 TVTPIQMLQAETAIL
+426 TVTPVQMLQAETAIL

-446 LQPYYVQSI
+446 LEPYYVKSI
-455 KNQQTKETIKEGKKK
+455 QNKENNETIKKGDKKI
-470 VVGNP
+470 VGNP

-485 TELDKV
+485 DELDKV
-491 VNSKDSNATNYKIDG
+491 VNSKESHATNYQIDG

-513 GTAQVPDTKGGG
+513 GTAQVPDTKNGG
-525 YVDGANPYFVSFMGY
+525 YVNGANPYFVSFMGY

-557 KKRDLEAYEYGVS
+557 QKRDLEAYEYGVS

-583 LDVEESEGKEKNDSS
+583 LDVEETEGKTKDKSS
-598 KVPDVVN
+598 EVPDVVN
-605 METKK
+605 MSIQK
-610 ATDIVKGKKLEP
+610 ATDAIKGKKLEP
-622 VVIGNGEKI
+622 IVIGNGQKVK
-631 IKQLPLKDKSVQDKE
+631 KQLPLKGKNVQDKE
-646 RVLLVTDGELTMPN
+646 RILLVTDGEMTMPD
-660 TEKWTK
+660 TQTWTK
-666 RDILKLQEA
+666 RDLLKLQEA
-675 TGIKAETE
+675 TGIDVETE
-683 GSGYVKEQSVDENQK
+683 GSGYVSEQSIEGNQT
-698 IKSGTEVKFTLS
+698 IKAGTKVKFTLS

-723 PEEDTSEKDKEDKEK
+723 PEEDASKDTKESK
-738 DKKDKKDK
+738 D
-746 KEEKSND
+746 D
-753 SKESDDS
+753 SKEETSSDS

>member
-24 FFILVL
+24 FFILAV

-35 MISGQAAGEDLAYR
+35 MISGHSAGEDLTYR

-54 LRQTVAQPE
+54 LRQSVAEPE

-89 KKMSKDS
+89 KKMSEGS
-96 DKPRHVKD
+96 DKPKHVKD
-104 KEKTAKELSKI
+104 KEKTAKALSKI
-115 LKMDE
+115 IDMDE
-120 KDVLKRL
+120 KDILSKL
-127 KTKNAFQVEFGQKG
+127 KTKKAFQVEFGQKG
-141 KDLTYKQKTDIEK
+141 KDLTYKQKTQIEK
-154 LKLPGITFET
+154 LKLPGLTFET

-189 NKLTGVYGAEKVF
+189 NQLKGVAGAEKVF
-202 DSYLKGKTGKNS
+202 DSYLSGKKGENS

-222 LVPNSEDNIEAKNGD
+222 LVPNSENSIKAKNGD

-248 VFVENALDKMVDRY
+248 VFIENALNEMDDRY
-262 EPEDLFA
+262 KPKDLFA

-291 TKEDFGKKWANDLYQ
+291 TKKDFGKKWANDLYQ

-321 AAIEEGKFEPNKKFK
+321 AAIEEGKFEPKKKFK
-336 TGHREID
+336 SGHREID

-380 ADKAKTYYEK
+380 EDKAKAYYEK

-396 TGSLFDSEAPGNIAF
+396 TGGLFDSEAPGNIAF
-411 DNELQRKTSSFGQST
+411 DNELQRKTSAFGQST
-426 TVTPIQMLQAETAIL
+426 TVTPVQMLQAETAIL

-446 LQPYYVQSI
+446 LEPYYVKSI
-455 KNQQTKETIKEGKKK
+455 QNKENNETIKKGDKKI
-470 VVGNP
+470 VGNP

-485 TELDKV
+485 DELDKV
-491 VNSKDSNATNYKIDG
+491 VNSKESHATNYQIDG

-513 GTAQVPDTKGGG
+513 GTAQVPDTKNGG
-525 YVDGANPYFVSFMGY
+525 YVNGANPYFVSFMGY

-557 KKRDLEAYEYGVS
+557 QKRDLEAYEYGVS

-583 LDVEESEGKEKNDSS
+583 LDVEETEGKTKDKSS
-598 KVPDVVN
+598 EVPDVVN
-605 METKK
+605 MSIQK
-610 ATDIVKGKKLEP
+610 ATDAIKGKKLEP
-622 VVIGNGEKI
+622 IVIGNGQKVK
-631 IKQLPLKDKSVQDKE
+631 KQLPLKGKNVQDKE
-646 RVLLVTDGELTMPN
+646 RILLVTDGEMTMPD
-660 TEKWTK
+660 TQTWTK
-666 RDILKLQEA
+666 RDLLKLQEA
-675 TGIKAETE
+675 TGIDVETE
-683 GSGYVKEQSVDENQK
+683 GSGYVSEQSIEGNQT
-698 IKSGTEVKFTLS
+698 IKAGTKVKFTLS

-723 PEEDTSEKDKEDKEK
+723 PEEDASKDTKESK
-738 DKKDKKDK
+738 D
-746 KEEKSND
+746 D
-753 SKESDDS
+753 SKEETSSDS

>member
-24 FFILVL
+24 FFILAV

-35 MISGQAAGEDLAYR
+35 MISGHSAGEDLAYR

-54 LRQTVAQPE
+54 LRQTVAEPE

-89 KKMSKDS
+89 KKMSEGS

-104 KEKTAKELSKI
+104 KKKTAKALAKI
-115 LKMDE
+115 LDMDE
-120 KDVLKRL
+120 DDILDKL

-141 KDLTYKQKTDIEK
+141 KDLTYKQKTQIEK
-154 LKLPGITFET
+154 LKLPGLTFET

-182 ADKDQET
+182 ADKDPDT
-189 NKLTGVYGAEKVF
+189 NKLKGVSGAEKVF

-222 LVPNSEDNIEAKNGD
+222 LVPNSEDNIKAQNGD
-237 DVHLTLDSNIQ
+237 DVHLTIDSNIQ
-248 VFVENALDKMVDRY
+248 VFVENALDEMVDRY
-262 EPEDLFA
+262 EPKDLFA
-269 VVMDAKSGEILGY
+269 VVMDAKTGEILGY

-291 TKEDFGKKWANDLYQ
+291 TKKDFGKKWATDLYQ

-336 TGHREID
+336 SGHREID

-380 ADKAKTYYEK
+380 ADKAKAYYEK

-396 TGSLFDSEAPGNIAF
+396 TGGLFDSEAPGNIAF

-446 LQPYYVQSI
+446 LEPYYVKSI
-455 KNQQTKETIKEGKKK
+455 QNKESNETIKKGEKK

-475 ISKDTAQKTM
+475 ISKDTAKKTM

-491 VNSKDSNATNYKIDG
+491 VNSKESHATNYKIDG

-513 GTAQVPDTKGGG
+513 GTAQVPDTKNGG

-557 KKRDLEAYEYGVS
+557 QKRDLEAYEYGVS

-583 LDVEESEGKEKNDSS
+583 LDVEETEGKAKTNESD
-598 KVPDVVN
+598 VPDVVN
-605 METKK
+605 MSTQK
-610 ATDIVKGKKLEP
+610 ATDAIKGKKLEP
-622 VVIGNGEKI
+622 IVIGKGDKI
-631 IKQLPLKDKSVQDKE
+631 KKQIPLKGKNVQDKE
-646 RVLLVTDGELTMPN
+646 RILLVTDGEMTMPD
-660 TEKWTK
+660 TENWTK
-666 RDILKLQEA
+666 RDLLKLQEA
-675 TGIKAETE
+675 TGIEVESE
-683 GSGYVKEQSVDENQK
+683 GSGYVSEQSVSQNQT
-698 IKSGTEVKFTLS
+698 IKSGTKVKFTLS
-710 NNHPNGDDSIGQV
+710 SNHPNGDDSIGQV
-723 PEEDTSEKDKEDKEK
+723 PDDEETSKDESKSKD
-738 DKKDKKDK
+738 DKKDS
-746 KEEKSND
+746 KEEKTAS
-753 SKESDDS
+753 ES

>member
-24 FFILVL
+24 FFILAV

-35 MISGQAAGEDLAYR
+35 MISGHSAGEDLAYR

-54 LRQTVAQPE
+54 LRQTVAEPE

-89 KKMSKDS
+89 KKMSEGS

-104 KEKTAKELSKI
+104 KKKTAKALAKI
-115 LKMDE
+115 LDMDE
-120 KDVLKRL
+120 DDILDKL

-141 KDLTYKQKTDIEK
+141 KDLTYKQKTQIEK
-154 LKLPGITFET
+154 LKLPGLTFET

-182 ADKDQET
+182 ADKDPDT
-189 NKLTGVYGAEKVF
+189 NKLKGVSGAEKVF

-222 LVPNSEDNIEAKNGD
+222 LVPNSEDSIKAQNGD

-248 VFVENALDKMVDRY
+248 VFVENALDEMVDRY
-262 EPEDLFA
+262 EPKDLFA
-269 VVMDAKSGEILGY
+269 VVMDAKTGEILGY

-291 TKEDFGKKWANDLYQ
+291 TKKDFGKKWANDLYQ

-336 TGHREID
+336 SGHREID

-380 ADKAKTYYEK
+380 ADKAKAYYEK

-396 TGSLFDSEAPGNIAF
+396 TGGLFDSEAPGNIAF

-426 TVTPIQMLQAETAIL
+426 TVTPIQMLQAETAII

-446 LQPYYVQSI
+446 LEPYYVKSI
-455 KNQQTKETIKEGKKK
+455 QNKESNETIKKGEKK

-475 ISKDTAQKTM
+475 ISKDTAKKTM

-491 VNSKDSNATNYKIDG
+491 VNSKESHATNYKIDG

-513 GTAQVPDTKGGG
+513 GTAQVPDTKNGG

-557 KKRDLEAYEYGVS
+557 QKRDLEAYEYGVS

-583 LDVEESEGKEKNDSS
+583 LDVEETEGKAKTNESD
-598 KVPDVVN
+598 VPDVVN
-605 METKK
+605 MSTQK
-610 ATDIVKGKKLEP
+610 ATDAIKGKKLEP
-622 VVIGNGEKI
+622 IVIGKGDKI
-631 IKQLPLKDKSVQDKE
+631 KKQIPLKGKNVQDKE
-646 RVLLVTDGELTMPN
+646 RILLVTDGEMTMPD
-660 TEKWTK
+660 TENWTK
-666 RDILKLQEA
+666 RDLLKLQEA
-675 TGIKAETE
+675 TGIEVESE
-683 GSGYVKEQSVDENQK
+683 GSGYVSEQSVSQNQT
-698 IKSGTEVKFTLS
+698 IKSGTKVKFTLS

-723 PEEDTSEKDKEDKEK
+723 PDDEETSKDESKS
-738 DKKDKKDK
+738 KK
-746 KEEKSND
+746 
-753 SKESDDS
+753 

>member
-24 FFILVL
+24 FFILAV

-35 MISGQAAGEDLAYR
+35 MISGHSAGEDLAYR

-54 LRQTVAQPE
+54 LRQTVAEPE

-89 KKMSKDS
+89 KKMSEGS

-104 KEKTAKELSKI
+104 KKKTAKALAKI
-115 LKMDE
+115 LDMDE
-120 KDVLKRL
+120 DDILDKL

-141 KDLTYKQKTDIEK
+141 KDLTYKQKTQIEK
-154 LKLPGITFET
+154 LKLPGLTFET

-182 ADKDQET
+182 ADKDPDT
-189 NKLTGVYGAEKVF
+189 NKLKGVSGAEKVF

-222 LVPNSEDNIEAKNGD
+222 LVPNSEDSIKAQNGD

-248 VFVENALDKMVDRY
+248 VFVENALDEMVDRY
-262 EPEDLFA
+262 EPKDLFA
-269 VVMDAKSGEILGY
+269 VVMDAKTGEILGY

-291 TKEDFGKKWANDLYQ
+291 TKKDFGKKWANDLYQ

-336 TGHREID
+336 SGHREID

-380 ADKAKTYYEK
+380 ADKAKAYYEK

-396 TGSLFDSEAPGNIAF
+396 TGGLFDSEAPGNIAF

-426 TVTPIQMLQAETAIL
+426 TVTPIQMLQAETAII

-446 LQPYYVQSI
+446 LEPYYVKSI
-455 KNQQTKETIKEGKKK
+455 QNKESNETIKKGEKK

-475 ISKDTAQKTM
+475 ISKDTAKKTM

-491 VNSKDSNATNYKIDG
+491 VNSKESHATNYKIDG

-513 GTAQVPDTKGGG
+513 GTAQVPDTKNGG

-557 KKRDLEAYEYGVS
+557 QKRDLEAYEYGVS

-583 LDVEESEGKEKNDSS
+583 LDVEETEGKTKTNESD
-598 KVPDVVN
+598 VPDVVN
-605 METKK
+605 MSTQK
-610 ATDIVKGKKLEP
+610 ATDAIKGKKLEP
-622 VVIGNGEKI
+622 IVIGKGDKI
-631 IKQLPLKDKSVQDKE
+631 KKQIPLKGKNVQDKE
-646 RVLLVTDGELTMPN
+646 RILLVTDGEMTMPD
-660 TEKWTK
+660 TENWTK
-666 RDILKLQEA
+666 RDLLKLQEA
-675 TGIKAETE
+675 TGIEVESE
-683 GSGYVKEQSVDENQK
+683 GSGYVSEQSVSQNQT
-698 IKSGTEVKFTLS
+698 IKSGTKVKFTLS

-723 PEEDTSEKDKEDKEK
+723 PDDEETSKDESKSKN
-738 DKKDKKDK
+738 DKKDS
-746 KEEKSND
+746 KEEKTS
-753 SKESDDS
+753 SES

>member
-24 FFILVL
+24 FFILAV

-35 MISGQAAGEDLAYR
+35 MISGHSAGEDLAYR

-54 LRQTVAQPE
+54 LRQTVAEPE

-89 KKMSKDS
+89 KKMSEGS

-104 KEKTAKELSKI
+104 KKKTAKALAKI
-115 LKMDE
+115 LDIDE
-120 KDVLKRL
+120 DDILDKL

-141 KDLTYKQKTDIEK
+141 KDLTYKQKTQIEK
-154 LKLPGITFET
+154 LKLPGLTFET

-182 ADKDQET
+182 ADKDPDT
-189 NKLTGVYGAEKVF
+189 NKLKGVSGAEKVF

-222 LVPNSEDNIEAKNGD
+222 LVPNSEDSIKAQNGD

-248 VFVENALDKMVDRY
+248 VFVENALDEMVDRY
-262 EPEDLFA
+262 EPKDLFA
-269 VVMDAKSGEILGY
+269 VVMDAKTGEILGY

-291 TKEDFGKKWANDLYQ
+291 TKKDFGKKWANDLYQ

-336 TGHREID
+336 SGHREID

-380 ADKAKTYYEK
+380 ADKAKAYYEK

-396 TGSLFDSEAPGNIAF
+396 TGGLFDSEAPGNIAF

-426 TVTPIQMLQAETAIL
+426 TVTPIQMLQAETAII

-446 LQPYYVQSI
+446 LEPYYVQSI
-455 KNQQTKETIKEGKKK
+455 QNKESNETIKKGEKK

-475 ISKDTAQKTM
+475 ISKDTAKKTM

-491 VNSKDSNATNYKIDG
+491 VNSKESHATNYKIDG

-513 GTAQVPDTKGGG
+513 GTAQVPDTKNGG

-557 KKRDLEAYEYGVS
+557 QKRDLEAYEYGVS

-583 LDVEESEGKEKNDSS
+583 LDVEETEGKAKTNESD
-598 KVPDVVN
+598 VPDVVN
-605 METKK
+605 MSTQK
-610 ATDIVKGKKLEP
+610 ATDAIKGKKLEP
-622 VVIGNGEKI
+622 IVIGKGDKI
-631 IKQLPLKDKSVQDKE
+631 KKQIPLKGKNVQDKE
-646 RVLLVTDGELTMPN
+646 RILLVTDGEMTMPD
-660 TEKWTK
+660 TENWTK
-666 RDILKLQEA
+666 RDLLKLQEA
-675 TGIKAETE
+675 TGIEVESE
-683 GSGYVKEQSVDENQK
+683 GSGYVSEQSVSQNQT
-698 IKSGTEVKFTLS
+698 IKSGTKVKFTLS

-723 PEEDTSEKDKEDKEK
+723 PDDEETSKDESKSKN
-738 DKKDKKDK
+738 DKKDS
-746 KEEKSND
+746 KEEKTS
-753 SKESDDS
+753 SES

>member
-24 FFILVL
+24 FFILAV

-35 MISGQAAGEDLAYR
+35 MISGHSAGEDLAYR

-54 LRQTVAQPE
+54 LRQTVAEPE

-89 KKMSKDS
+89 KKMSEGS

-104 KEKTAKELSKI
+104 KKKTAKALSKI
-115 LKMDE
+115 LDMDE
-120 KDVLKRL
+120 DDILDKL

-141 KDLTYKQKTDIEK
+141 KDLTYKQKTQIEK
-154 LKLPGITFET
+154 LKLPGLTFET

-182 ADKDQET
+182 ADKDPDT
-189 NKLTGVYGAEKVF
+189 NKLKGVSGAEKVF

-222 LVPNSEDNIEAKNGD
+222 LVPNSEDSIKAQNGD

-248 VFVENALDKMVDRY
+248 VFVENALDEMVDRY
-262 EPEDLFA
+262 EPKDLFA
-269 VVMDAKSGEILGY
+269 VVMDAKTGEILGY

-291 TKEDFGKKWANDLYQ
+291 TKKDFGKKWANDLYQ

-336 TGHREID
+336 SGHREID

-380 ADKAKTYYEK
+380 ADKAKAYYEK

-396 TGSLFDSEAPGNIAF
+396 TGGLFDSEAPGNIAF

-426 TVTPIQMLQAETAIL
+426 TVTPIQMLQAETAII

-446 LQPYYVQSI
+446 LEPYYVKSI
-455 KNQQTKETIKEGKKK
+455 QNKESNETIKKGEKK

-475 ISKDTAQKTM
+475 ISKDTAKKTM

-491 VNSKDSNATNYKIDG
+491 VNSKESHATNYKIDG

-513 GTAQVPDTKGGG
+513 GTAQVPDTKNGG

-540 APAKDPE
+540 APSKDPE

-557 KKRDLEAYEYGVS
+557 QKRDLEAYEYGVS

-583 LDVEESEGKEKNDSS
+583 LDVEETEGKAKTNESD
-598 KVPDVVN
+598 VPDVVN
-605 METKK
+605 MSTQK
-610 ATDIVKGKKLEP
+610 ATDAIKGKKLEP
-622 VVIGNGEKI
+622 IVIGKGDKI
-631 IKQLPLKDKSVQDKE
+631 KKQIPLKGKNVQDKE
-646 RVLLVTDGELTMPN
+646 RILLVTDGEMTMPD
-660 TEKWTK
+660 TENWTK
-666 RDILKLQEA
+666 RDLLKLQEA
-675 TGIKAETE
+675 TGIEVESE
-683 GSGYVKEQSVDENQK
+683 GSGYVSEQSVSQNQT
-698 IKSGTEVKFTLS
+698 IKSGTKVKFTLS

-723 PEEDTSEKDKEDKEK
+723 PDDEETSKEENKSKD
-738 DKKDKKDK
+738 DKKDS
-746 KEEKSND
+746 KEEKTS
-753 SKESDDS
+753 SES

>member
-1 MPKIKIKKNKI
+1 MSKIKIKKNKI

-24 FFILVL
+24 FFILAL

-35 MISGQAAGEDLAYR
+35 MISGHSAGEDLAYR

-54 LRQTVAQPE
+54 LRQSVAEPE

-96 DKPRHVKD
+96 DKPLHVKD
-104 KEKTAKELSKI
+104 KKKTAKELSKI
-115 LKMDE
+115 IDMDE
-120 KDVLKRL
+120 KDILKKL
-127 KTKNAFQVEFGQKG
+127 ETKKAFQVEFGQKG
-141 KDLTYKQKTDIEK
+141 KDLTYKQKTQIEK
-154 LKLPGITFET
+154 LKLPGLTFET

-182 ADKDQET
+182 ADKDHET
-189 NKLTGVYGAEKVF
+189 NKLKGVSGAEKVF
-202 DSYLKGKTGKNS
+202 DSYLSGKTGKNS

-222 LVPNSEDNIEAKNGD
+222 LVPNSEDSIKAKNGD

-248 VFVENALDKMVDRY
+248 VFVENSLDEMVDRY
-262 EPEDLFA
+262 KPKDLFA
-269 VVMDAKSGEILGY
+269 VVMDAKTGEILGY

-321 AAIEEGKFEPNKKFK
+321 AAIEEGKFDPKKKFK
-336 TGHREID
+336 SGNREID

-380 ADKAKTYYEK
+380 EDKSKAYYEK

-396 TGSLFDSEAPGNIAF
+396 TGGLFDSEAPGHIAF
-411 DNELQRKTSSFGQST
+411 DNELQRKTSAFGQST
-426 TVTPIQMLQAETAIL
+426 TVTPVQMLQAETAIL

-446 LQPYYVQSI
+446 LEPYYVKSI
-455 KNQQTKETIKEGKKK
+455 ENREENKTIKKGEKK

-475 ISKDTAQKTM
+475 VSKDTAQKTM
-485 TELDKV
+485 DELDKV
-491 VNSKDSNATNYKIDG
+491 VNSKESHATNYQIDG

-557 KKRDLEAYEYGVS
+557 QKRDLEAYEYGVS

-583 LDVEESEGKEKNDSS
+583 LDVEETEGKAKNNSS
-598 KVPDVVN
+598 EVPDVVN
-605 METKK
+605 MNVQK
-610 ATDIVKGKKLEP
+610 ATDAIKGKKLDP
-622 VVIGNGEKI
+622 ILIGKGDKVK
-631 IKQLPLKDKSVQDKE
+631 KQLPLKGKNVQDKE
-646 RVLLVTDGELTMPN
+646 RILLVTDGEMTMPN
-660 TEKWTK
+660 TENWTK
-666 RDILKLQEA
+666 RDLLKLQEA
-675 TGIKAETE
+675 TGIDVETE
-683 GSGYVKEQSVDENQK
+683 GSGYVSEQSIDENQT
-698 IKSGTEVKFTLS
+698 IKAGTKVTFTLS
-710 NNHPNGDDSIGQV
+710 NNHPNGDNSIGQV
-723 PEEDTSEKDKEDKEK
+723 PEEDTSKDKNK
-738 DKKDKKDK
+738 D
-746 KEEKSND
+746 ND
-753 SKESDDS
+753 N

>member
-24 FFILVL
+24 FFILAV

-35 MISGQAAGEDLAYR
+35 MISGHSAGEDLTYR

-54 LRQTVAQPE
+54 LRQSVAEPE

-89 KKMSKDS
+89 KKMSEGS
-96 DKPRHVKD
+96 DKPKHVKD
-104 KEKTAKELSKI
+104 KEKTAKALSKI
-115 LKMDE
+115 IDMDE
-120 KDVLKRL
+120 KDILSKL
-127 KTKNAFQVEFGQKG
+127 KTKKAFQVEFGQKG
-141 KDLTYKQKTDIEK
+141 KDLTYKQKTQIEK
-154 LKLPGITFET
+154 LKLPGLTFET

-189 NKLTGVYGAEKVF
+189 NQLKGVAGAEKVF
-202 DSYLKGKTGKNS
+202 DSYLSGKKGENS

-222 LVPNSEDNIEAKNGD
+222 LVPNSENSIKAKNGD
-237 DVHLTLDSNIQ
+237 DVNLTLDSNIQ
-248 VFVENALDKMVDRY
+248 VFVENALNEMDDRY
-262 EPEDLFA
+262 KPKDLYA

-291 TKEDFGKKWANDLYQ
+291 TKKDFGKKWANDLYQ

-321 AAIEEGKFEPNKKFK
+321 AAIEEGKFEPKKKFK
-336 TGHREID
+336 SGHREID

-380 ADKAKTYYEK
+380 EDKAKAYYEK

-396 TGSLFDSEAPGNIAF
+396 TGGLFDSEAPGNIAF
-411 DNELQRKTSSFGQST
+411 DNELQRKTSAFGQST
-426 TVTPIQMLQAETAIL
+426 TVTPVQMLQAETAIL

-446 LQPYYVQSI
+446 LEPYYVKSI
-455 KNQQTKETIKEGKKK
+455 QNKENNETIKKGDKKI
-470 VVGNP
+470 VGNP

-485 TELDKV
+485 DELDKV
-491 VNSKDSNATNYKIDG
+491 VNSKESHATNYQIDG

-513 GTAQVPDTKGGG
+513 GTAQVPDTKNGG
-525 YVDGANPYFVSFMGY
+525 YVNGANPYFVSFMGY

-557 KKRDLEAYEYGVS
+557 QKRDLEAYEYGVS

-583 LDVEESEGKEKNDSS
+583 LDVEETEGKTKDKSS
-598 KVPDVVN
+598 EVPDVVN
-605 METKK
+605 MSIQK
-610 ATDIVKGKKLEP
+610 ATDAIKGKKLEP
-622 VVIGNGEKI
+622 IVIGNGQKVK
-631 IKQLPLKDKSVQDKE
+631 KQLPLKGKNVQDKE
-646 RVLLVTDGELTMPN
+646 RILLVTDGEMTMPD
-660 TEKWTK
+660 TQTWTK
-666 RDILKLQEA
+666 RDLLKLQEA
-675 TGIKAETE
+675 TGIDVETE
-683 GSGYVKEQSVDENQK
+683 GSGYVSEQSIEGNQT
-698 IKSGTEVKFTLS
+698 IKAGTKVKFTLS

-723 PEEDTSEKDKEDKEK
+723 PEEDASKDTKESK
-738 DKKDKKDK
+738 D
-746 KEEKSND
+746 D
-753 SKESDDS
+753 SKEETSSDS

>member
-24 FFILVL
+24 FFILAV

-35 MISGQAAGEDLAYR
+35 MISGHSAGEDLAYR

-54 LRQTVAQPE
+54 LRQTVAEPE

-89 KKMSKDS
+89 KKMSEGS

-104 KEKTAKELSKI
+104 KKKTAKALSKI
-115 LKMDE
+115 LDMDE
-120 KDVLKRL
+120 DDILDKL

-141 KDLTYKQKTDIEK
+141 KDLTYKQKTQIEK
-154 LKLPGITFET
+154 LKLPGLTFET

-182 ADKDQET
+182 ADKDPDT
-189 NKLTGVYGAEKVF
+189 NKLKGVSGAEKVF

-222 LVPNSEDNIEAKNGD
+222 LVPNSEDSIKAQNGD

-248 VFVENALDKMVDRY
+248 VFVENALDEMVDRY
-262 EPEDLFA
+262 EPKDLFA
-269 VVMDAKSGEILGY
+269 VVMDAKTGEILGY

-291 TKEDFGKKWANDLYQ
+291 TKKDFGKKWANDLYQ

-336 TGHREID
+336 SGHREID

-380 ADKAKTYYEK
+380 ADKAKAYYEK

-396 TGSLFDSEAPGNIAF
+396 TGGLFDSEAPGNIAF

-426 TVTPIQMLQAETAIL
+426 TVTPIQMLQAETAII

-446 LQPYYVQSI
+446 LEPYYVKSI
-455 KNQQTKETIKEGKKK
+455 QNKESNETIKKGEKK

-475 ISKDTAQKTM
+475 ISKDTAKKTM

-491 VNSKDSNATNYKIDG
+491 VNSKESHATNYKIDG

-513 GTAQVPDTKGGG
+513 GTAQVPDTKNGG

-540 APAKDPE
+540 APSKDPE

-557 KKRDLEAYEYGVS
+557 QKRDLEAYEYGVS

-583 LDVEESEGKEKNDSS
+583 LDVEETEGKAKTNESD
-598 KVPDVVN
+598 VPDVVN
-605 METKK
+605 MSTQK
-610 ATDIVKGKKLEP
+610 ATDAIKGKKLEP
-622 VVIGNGEKI
+622 IVIGKGDKI
-631 IKQLPLKDKSVQDKE
+631 KKQIPLKGKNVQDKE
-646 RVLLVTDGELTMPN
+646 RILLVTDGEMTMPD
-660 TEKWTK
+660 TENWTK
-666 RDILKLQEA
+666 RDLLKLQEA
-675 TGIKAETE
+675 TGIEVESE
-683 GSGYVKEQSVDENQK
+683 GSGYVSEQSVSQNQT
-698 IKSGTEVKFTLS
+698 IKSGTKVKFTLS

-723 PEEDTSEKDKEDKEK
+723 PDDEETSKEESKSKD
-738 DKKDKKDK
+738 DKKDS
-746 KEEKSND
+746 KEEKTS
-753 SKESDDS
+753 SES

>member
-24 FFILVL
+24 FFILAV

-35 MISGQAAGEDLAYR
+35 MISGHSAGEDLAYR

-54 LRQTVAQPE
+54 LRQTVAEPE

-89 KKMSKDS
+89 KKMSEGS

-104 KEKTAKELSKI
+104 KKKTAKALAKI
-115 LKMDE
+115 LDMDE
-120 KDVLKRL
+120 DDILDKL

-141 KDLTYKQKTDIEK
+141 KDLTYKQKTQIEK
-154 LKLPGITFET
+154 LKLPGLTFET

-182 ADKDQET
+182 ADKDPDT
-189 NKLTGVYGAEKVF
+189 NKLKGVSGAEKVF

-222 LVPNSEDNIEAKNGD
+222 LVPNSEDSIKAQNGD
-237 DVHLTLDSNIQ
+237 DVHLTIDSNIQ
-248 VFVENALDKMVDRY
+248 VFVENALDEMVDRY
-262 EPEDLFA
+262 EPKDLFA
-269 VVMDAKSGEILGY
+269 VVMDAKTGEILGY

-291 TKEDFGKKWANDLYQ
+291 TKKDFGKKWATDLYQ

-336 TGHREID
+336 SGHREID

-380 ADKAKTYYEK
+380 ADKAKAYYEK

-396 TGSLFDSEAPGNIAF
+396 TGGLFDSEAPGNIAF

-446 LQPYYVQSI
+446 LEPYYVKSI
-455 KNQQTKETIKEGKKK
+455 QNKESNETIKKGEKK

-475 ISKDTAQKTM
+475 ISKDTAKKTM

-491 VNSKDSNATNYKIDG
+491 VNSKESHATNYKIDG

-513 GTAQVPDTKGGG
+513 GTAQVPDTKNGG

-557 KKRDLEAYEYGVS
+557 QKRDLEAYEYGVS

-583 LDVEESEGKEKNDSS
+583 LDVEETEDKAKTNASD
-598 KVPDVVN
+598 VPDVVN
-605 METKK
+605 MSTQK
-610 ATDIVKGKKLEP
+610 ATDAIKGKKLEP
-622 VVIGNGEKI
+622 IVIGKGDKI
-631 IKQLPLKDKSVQDKE
+631 KKQIPLKGKNVQDKE
-646 RVLLVTDGELTMPN
+646 RILLVTDGEMTMPD
-660 TEKWTK
+660 TENWTK
-666 RDILKLQEA
+666 RDLLKLQEA
-675 TGIKAETE
+675 TGIEVESE
-683 GSGYVKEQSVDENQK
+683 GSGYVSEQSVSQNQT
-698 IKSGTEVKFTLS
+698 IKSGTKVKFTLS

-723 PEEDTSEKDKEDKEK
+723 PDDEETSKDESKSKD
-738 DKKDKKDK
+738 DKKDS
-746 KEEKSND
+746 KEEKTS
-753 SKESDDS
+753 SES

>member
-24 FFILVL
+24 FFILAL

-35 MISGQAAGEDLAYR
+35 MISGHSAGEDLAYR

-54 LRQTVAQPE
+54 LRQSVAEPE

-96 DKPRHVKD
+96 DKPLHVKD
-104 KEKTAKELSKI
+104 KKKTAKELSKI
-115 LKMDE
+115 INMDE
-120 KDVLKRL
+120 KDILKKL
-127 KTKNAFQVEFGQKG
+127 ETKKAFQVEFGQKG
-141 KDLTYKQKTDIEK
+141 KDLTYKQKTQIEK
-154 LKLPGITFET
+154 LKLPGLTFET

-182 ADKDQET
+182 ADKDHET
-189 NKLTGVYGAEKVF
+189 NKLKGVSGAEKVF
-202 DSYLKGKTGKNS
+202 DSYLSGKTGKNS

-222 LVPNSEDNIEAKNGD
+222 LVPNSEDSIKAKNGD

-248 VFVENALDKMVDRY
+248 VFVENSLDEMVDRY
-262 EPEDLFA
+262 KPKDLFA
-269 VVMDAKSGEILGY
+269 VVMDAKTGEILGY

-321 AAIEEGKFEPNKKFK
+321 AAIEEGKFEPKKKFK
-336 TGHREID
+336 SGNREID

-380 ADKAKTYYEK
+380 EDKAKAYYEK

-396 TGSLFDSEAPGNIAF
+396 TGGLFDSEAPGHIAF
-411 DNELQRKTSSFGQST
+411 DNELQRKTSAFGQST
-426 TVTPIQMLQAETAIL
+426 TVTPVQMLQAETAIL

-446 LQPYYVQSI
+446 LEPYYVKSI
-455 KNQQTKETIKEGKKK
+455 ENREENKTIKKGEKK

-475 ISKDTAQKTM
+475 VSKDTAQKTM
-485 TELDKV
+485 DELDKV
-491 VNSKDSNATNYKIDG
+491 VNSKESHATNYQIDG

-557 KKRDLEAYEYGVS
+557 QKRDLEAYEYGVS

-583 LDVEESEGKEKNDSS
+583 LDVEETEGKAKNNSS
-598 KVPDVVN
+598 EVPDVVDMN
-605 METKK
+605 VQK
-610 ATDIVKGKKLEP
+610 ATDAIKGKKLDP
-622 VVIGNGEKI
+622 ILIGKGDKVK
-631 IKQLPLKDKSVQDKE
+631 KQLPLKGKNVQDKE
-646 RVLLVTDGELTMPN
+646 RILLVTDGEMTMPN
-660 TEKWTK
+660 TENWTK
-666 RDILKLQEA
+666 RDLLKLQEA
-675 TGIKAETE
+675 TGIDVETE
-683 GSGYVKEQSVDENQK
+683 GSGYVSEQSIDENQT
-698 IKSGTEVKFTLS
+698 IKAGTKVTFTLS
-710 NNHPNGDDSIGQV
+710 NNHPNGDNSIGQV
-723 PEEDTSEKDKEDKEK
+723 PEEETPKDKNK
-738 DKKDKKDK
+738 D
-746 KEEKSND
+746 NGN
-753 SKESDDS
+753 

>member
-24 FFILVL
+24 FFILAV

-35 MISGQAAGEDLAYR
+35 MISGHSAGEDLAYR

-54 LRQTVAQPE
+54 LRQTVAEPE

-89 KKMSKDS
+89 KKMSEGS

-104 KEKTAKELSKI
+104 KKKTAKALAKI
-115 LKMDE
+115 LDMDE
-120 KDVLKRL
+120 DDILDKL

-141 KDLTYKQKTDIEK
+141 KDLTYKQKTQIEK
-154 LKLPGITFET
+154 LKLPGLTFET

-182 ADKDQET
+182 ADKDPDT
-189 NKLTGVYGAEKVF
+189 NKLKGVSGAEKVF

-222 LVPNSEDNIEAKNGD
+222 LVPNSEDSIKAQNGD

-248 VFVENALDKMVDRY
+248 VFVENALDEMVDRY
-262 EPEDLFA
+262 EPKDLFA
-269 VVMDAKSGEILGY
+269 VVMDAKTGEILGY

-291 TKEDFGKKWANDLYQ
+291 TKKDFGKKWANDLYQ

-336 TGHREID
+336 SGHREID

-380 ADKAKTYYEK
+380 ADKAKAYYEK

-396 TGSLFDSEAPGNIAF
+396 TGGLFDSEAPGNIAF

-426 TVTPIQMLQAETAIL
+426 TVTPIQMLQAETAII

-446 LQPYYVQSI
+446 LEPYYVKSI
-455 KNQQTKETIKEGKKK
+455 QNKESNETIKKGEKK

-475 ISKDTAQKTM
+475 ISKDTAKKTM

-491 VNSKDSNATNYKIDG
+491 VNSKESHATNYKIDG

-513 GTAQVPDTKGGG
+513 GTAQVPDTKNGG

-557 KKRDLEAYEYGVS
+557 QKRDLEAYEYGVS

-583 LDVEESEGKEKNDSS
+583 LDVEETEGKAKTNESD
-598 KVPDVVN
+598 VPDVVN
-605 METKK
+605 MSTQK
-610 ATDIVKGKKLEP
+610 ATDAIKGKKLEP
-622 VVIGNGEKI
+622 IVIGKGDKI
-631 IKQLPLKDKSVQDKE
+631 KKQIPLKGKNVQDKE
-646 RVLLVTDGELTMPN
+646 RILLVTDGEMKMPD
-660 TEKWTK
+660 TENWTK
-666 RDILKLQEA
+666 RDLLKLQEA
-675 TGIKAETE
+675 TGIEVESE
-683 GSGYVKEQSVDENQK
+683 GSGYVSEQSVSQNQT
-698 IKSGTEVKFTLS
+698 IKSGTKVKFTLS

-723 PEEDTSEKDKEDKEK
+723 PDDEETSKDESKSKN
-738 DKKDKKDK
+738 DKKDS
-746 KEEKSND
+746 KEEKTS
-753 SKESDDS
+753 SES

>member
-24 FFILVL
+24 FFILAV

-35 MISGQAAGEDLAYR
+35 MISGHSAGEDLTYR

-54 LRQTVAQPE
+54 LRQSVAEPE

-89 KKMSKDS
+89 KKMSEGS
-96 DKPRHVKD
+96 DKPKHVKD
-104 KEKTAKELSKI
+104 KEKTAKALSKI
-115 LKMDE
+115 IDMDE
-120 KDVLKRL
+120 KDILSKL
-127 KTKNAFQVEFGQKG
+127 KTKKAFQVEFGQKG
-141 KDLTYKQKTDIEK
+141 KDLTYKQKTQIEK
-154 LKLPGITFET
+154 LKLPGLTFET

-189 NKLTGVYGAEKVF
+189 NQLKGVAGAEKVF
-202 DSYLKGKTGKNS
+202 DSYLSGKKGENS

-222 LVPNSEDNIEAKNGD
+222 LVPNSENSIKAKNGD

-248 VFVENALDKMVDRY
+248 VFVENALNEMDDRY
-262 EPEDLFA
+262 KPKDLFA

-291 TKEDFGKKWANDLYQ
+291 TKKDFGKKWANDLYQ

-321 AAIEEGKFEPNKKFK
+321 AAIEEGKFEPKKKFES
-336 TGHREID
+336 GHREID

-380 ADKAKTYYEK
+380 EDKAKAYYEK

-396 TGSLFDSEAPGNIAF
+396 TGGLFDSEAPGNIAF
-411 DNELQRKTSSFGQST
+411 DNELQRKTSAFGQST
-426 TVTPIQMLQAETAIL
+426 TVTPVQMLQAETAIL

-446 LQPYYVQSI
+446 LEPYYVKSI
-455 KNQQTKETIKEGKKK
+455 QNKENNETIKKGDKK

-485 TELDKV
+485 DELDKV
-491 VNSKDSNATNYKIDG
+491 VNSKESHATNYQIDG

-513 GTAQVPDTKGGG
+513 GTAQVPDTKNGG
-525 YVDGANPYFVSFMGY
+525 YVNGANPYFVSFMGY

-557 KKRDLEAYEYGVS
+557 QKRDLEAYEYGVS

-583 LDVEESEGKEKNDSS
+583 LDVEETEGKTKDKSS
-598 KVPDVVN
+598 EVPDVVN
-605 METKK
+605 MSIQK
-610 ATDIVKGKKLEP
+610 ATDAIKGKKLEP
-622 VVIGNGEKI
+622 IVIGNGQKVK
-631 IKQLPLKDKSVQDKE
+631 KQLPLKGKNVQDKE
-646 RVLLVTDGELTMPN
+646 RILLVTDGEMTMPD

-666 RDILKLQEA
+666 RDLLKLQEA
-675 TGIKAETE
+675 TGIDVETE
-683 GSGYVKEQSVDENQK
+683 GSGYVSEQSIEGNQT
-698 IKSGTEVKFTLS
+698 IKAGTKVKFTLS

-723 PEEDTSEKDKEDKEK
+723 PEEDASKDTKESK
-738 DKKDKKDK
+738 D
-746 KEEKSND
+746 D
-753 SKESDDS
+753 SKEETSSDS

>member
-24 FFILVL
+24 FFILAV

-35 MISGQAAGEDLAYR
+35 MISGHSAGEDLAYR

-54 LRQTVAQPE
+54 LRQTVAEPE

-89 KKMSKDS
+89 KKMSEGS
-96 DKPRHVKD
+96 YKPRHVKD
-104 KEKTAKELSKI
+104 KKKTAKALSKI
-115 LKMDE
+115 LDMDE
-120 KDVLKRL
+120 DDILDKL

-141 KDLTYKQKTDIEK
+141 KDLTYKQKTQIEK
-154 LKLPGITFET
+154 LKLPGLTFET

-182 ADKDQET
+182 ADKDPDT
-189 NKLTGVYGAEKVF
+189 NKLKGVSGAEKVF

-222 LVPNSEDNIEAKNGD
+222 LVPNSEDSIKAQNGD

-248 VFVENALDKMVDRY
+248 VFVENALDEMVDRY
-262 EPEDLFA
+262 EPKDLFA
-269 VVMDAKSGEILGY
+269 VVMDAKTGEILGY

-291 TKEDFGKKWANDLYQ
+291 TKKDFGKKWANDLYQ

-336 TGHREID
+336 SGHREID

-380 ADKAKTYYEK
+380 ADKAKAYYEK

-396 TGSLFDSEAPGNIAF
+396 TGGLFDSEAPGNIAF

-426 TVTPIQMLQAETAIL
+426 TVTPIQMLQAETAII

-446 LQPYYVQSI
+446 LEPYYVKSI
-455 KNQQTKETIKEGKKK
+455 QNKESNETIKKGEKK

-475 ISKDTAQKTM
+475 ISKDTAKKTM

-491 VNSKDSNATNYKIDG
+491 VNSKESHATNYKIDG

-513 GTAQVPDTKGGG
+513 GTAQVPDTKNGG

-540 APAKDPE
+540 APSKDPE

-557 KKRDLEAYEYGVS
+557 QKRDLEAYEYGVS

-583 LDVEESEGKEKNDSS
+583 LDVEETEGKAKTNESD
-598 KVPDVVN
+598 VPDVVN
-605 METKK
+605 MSTQK
-610 ATDIVKGKKLEP
+610 ATDAIKGKKLEP
-622 VVIGNGEKI
+622 IVIGKGDKI
-631 IKQLPLKDKSVQDKE
+631 KKQIPLKGKNVQDKE
-646 RVLLVTDGELTMPN
+646 RILLVTDGEMTMPD
-660 TEKWTK
+660 TENWTK
-666 RDILKLQEA
+666 RDLLKLQEA
-675 TGIKAETE
+675 TGIEVESE
-683 GSGYVKEQSVDENQK
+683 GSGYVSEQSVSQNQT
-698 IKSGTEVKFTLS
+698 IKSGTKVKFTLS

-723 PEEDTSEKDKEDKEK
+723 PDDEETSKEESKSKD
-738 DKKDKKDK
+738 DKKDS
-746 KEEKSND
+746 KEEKTS
-753 SKESDDS
+753 SES

>member
-24 FFILVL
+24 FFILAV

-35 MISGQAAGEDLAYR
+35 MISGHSAGEDLTYR

-54 LRQTVAQPE
+54 LRQSVAEPE

-89 KKMSKDS
+89 KKMSEGS
-96 DKPRHVKD
+96 DKPKHVKD
-104 KEKTAKELSKI
+104 KEKTAKALSKI
-115 LKMDE
+115 IDMDE
-120 KDVLKRL
+120 KDILSKL
-127 KTKNAFQVEFGQKG
+127 KTKKAFQVEFGQKG
-141 KDLTYKQKTDIEK
+141 KDLTYKQKTQIEK
-154 LKLPGITFET
+154 LKLPGLTFET

-189 NKLTGVYGAEKVF
+189 NQLKGVAGAEKVF
-202 DSYLKGKTGKNS
+202 DSYLSGKKGENS

-222 LVPNSEDNIEAKNGD
+222 LVPNSENSIKAKNGD

-248 VFVENALDKMVDRY
+248 VFVENALNEMDDRY
-262 EPEDLFA
+262 KPKDLFA

-291 TKEDFGKKWANDLYQ
+291 TKKDFGKKWANDLYQ

-321 AAIEEGKFEPNKKFK
+321 AAIEEGKFEPKKKFK
-336 TGHREID
+336 SGHREID

-380 ADKAKTYYEK
+380 EDKAKAYYEK

-396 TGSLFDSEAPGNIAF
+396 TGGLFDSEAPGNIAF
-411 DNELQRKTSSFGQST
+411 DNELQRKTSAFGQST
-426 TVTPIQMLQAETAIL
+426 TVTPVQMLQAETAIL

-446 LQPYYVQSI
+446 LEPYYVKSI
-455 KNQQTKETIKEGKKK
+455 QNKENNETIKKGDKKI
-470 VVGNP
+470 VGNP

-485 TELDKV
+485 NELDKV
-491 VNSKDSNATNYKIDG
+491 VNSKESHATNYQIDG

-513 GTAQVPDTKGGG
+513 GTAQVPDTKNGG
-525 YVDGANPYFVSFMGY
+525 YVNGANPYFVSFMGY

-557 KKRDLEAYEYGVS
+557 QKRDLEAYEYGVS

-583 LDVEESEGKEKNDSS
+583 LDVEETEGKTKDKSS
-598 KVPDVVN
+598 EVPDVVN
-605 METKK
+605 MSIQK
-610 ATDIVKGKKLEP
+610 ATDAIKGKKLEP
-622 VVIGNGEKI
+622 IVIGNGQKVK
-631 IKQLPLKDKSVQDKE
+631 KQLPLKGKNVQDKE
-646 RVLLVTDGELTMPN
+646 RILLVTDGEMTMPD
-660 TEKWTK
+660 TQTWTK
-666 RDILKLQEA
+666 RDLLKLQEA
-675 TGIKAETE
+675 TGIDVETE
-683 GSGYVKEQSVDENQK
+683 GSGYVSEQSIEGNQT
-698 IKSGTEVKFTLS
+698 IKAGTKVKFTLS

-723 PEEDTSEKDKEDKEK
+723 PEEDASKDTKESK
-738 DKKDKKDK
+738 D
-746 KEEKSND
+746 D
-753 SKESDDS
+753 SKEETSSDS

>member
-24 FFILVL
+24 FFILAL

-35 MISGQAAGEDLAYR
+35 MISGHSAGEDLAYR

-54 LRQTVAQPE
+54 LRQSVAEPE

-96 DKPRHVKD
+96 DKPLHVKD
-104 KEKTAKELSKI
+104 KKKTAKELSKI
-115 LKMDE
+115 IDMDE
-120 KDVLKRL
+120 KDILKKL
-127 KTKNAFQVEFGQKG
+127 ETKKAFQVEFGQKG
-141 KDLTYKQKTDIEK
+141 KDLTYKQKTQIEK
-154 LKLPGITFET
+154 LKLPGLTFET

-182 ADKDQET
+182 ADKDHET
-189 NKLTGVYGAEKVF
+189 NKLKGVSGAEKVF
-202 DSYLKGKTGKNS
+202 DSYLSGKTGKNS

-222 LVPNSEDNIEAKNGD
+222 LVPNSEDSIKAKNGD

-248 VFVENALDKMVDRY
+248 VFVENSLDEMVDRY
-262 EPEDLFA
+262 KPKDLFA
-269 VVMDAKSGEILGY
+269 VVMDAKTGEILGY

-321 AAIEEGKFEPNKKFK
+321 AAIEEGKFDPKKKFK
-336 TGHREID
+336 SGNREID

-380 ADKAKTYYEK
+380 EDKSKAYYEK

-396 TGSLFDSEAPGNIAF
+396 TGGLFDSEAPGHIAF
-411 DNELQRKTSSFGQST
+411 DNELQRKTSAFGQST
-426 TVTPIQMLQAETAIL
+426 TVTPVQMLQAETAIL

-446 LQPYYVQSI
+446 LEPYYVKSI
-455 KNQQTKETIKEGKKK
+455 ENREENKTIKKGEKK

-475 ISKDTAQKTM
+475 VSKDTAQKTM
-485 TELDKV
+485 DELDKV
-491 VNSKDSNATNYKIDG
+491 VNSKESHATNYQIDG

-557 KKRDLEAYEYGVS
+557 QKRDLEAYEYGVS

-583 LDVEESEGKEKNDSS
+583 LDVEETEGKAKNNSS
-598 KVPDVVN
+598 EVPDVVN
-605 METKK
+605 MNVQK
-610 ATDIVKGKKLEP
+610 ATDAIKGKKLDP
-622 VVIGNGEKI
+622 ILIGKGDKGDKVK
-631 IKQLPLKDKSVQDKE
+631 KQLPLKGKNVQDKE
-646 RVLLVTDGELTMPN
+646 RILLVTDGEMTMPN
-660 TEKWTK
+660 TENWTK
-666 RDILKLQEA
+666 RDLLKLQEA
-675 TGIKAETE
+675 TGIDVETE
-683 GSGYVKEQSVDENQK
+683 GSGYVSEQSIDENQT
-698 IKSGTEVKFTLS
+698 IKAGTKVTFTLS
-710 NNHPNGDDSIGQV
+710 NNHPNGDNSIGQV
-723 PEEDTSEKDKEDKEK
+723 PEEDTSKDKNK
-738 DKKDKKDK
+738 D
-746 KEEKSND
+746 ND
-753 SKESDDS
+753 N

>member
-24 FFILVL
+24 FFILAV

-35 MISGQAAGEDLAYR
+35 MISGHSAGEDLAYR

-54 LRQTVAQPE
+54 LRQTVAEPE

-89 KKMSKDS
+89 KKMSEGS

-104 KEKTAKELSKI
+104 KKKTAKALAKI
-115 LKMDE
+115 LDMDE
-120 KDVLKRL
+120 DDILDKL
-127 KTKNAFQVEFGQKG
+127 KTKNAFQVEFSQKG
-141 KDLTYKQKTDIEK
+141 KDLTYKQKTQIEK
-154 LKLPGITFET
+154 LKLPGLTFET

-182 ADKDQET
+182 ADKDPDT
-189 NKLTGVYGAEKVF
+189 NKLKGLSGAEKVF

-222 LVPNSEDNIEAKNGD
+222 LVPNSEDNIKAQNGD
-237 DVHLTLDSNIQ
+237 DVHLTIDSNIQ
-248 VFVENALDKMVDRY
+248 VFVENALDEMVERY
-262 EPEDLFA
+262 EPKDLFA
-269 VVMDAKSGEILGY
+269 VVMDAKTGEILGY

-291 TKEDFGKKWANDLYQ
+291 TKKDFGKKWATDLYQ

-336 TGHREID
+336 SGHREID

-380 ADKAKTYYEK
+380 ADKAKAYYEK

-396 TGSLFDSEAPGNIAF
+396 TGGLFDNEAPGNIAF

-446 LQPYYVQSI
+446 LEPYYVKSI
-455 KNQQTKETIKEGKKK
+455 QNKESNETIKKGEKK

-475 ISKDTAQKTM
+475 ISKDTAKKTM

-491 VNSKDSNATNYKIDG
+491 VNSKESHATNYKIDG

-513 GTAQVPDTKGGG
+513 GTAQVPDTKNGG

-557 KKRDLEAYEYGVS
+557 QKRDLEAYEYGVS

-583 LDVEESEGKEKNDSS
+583 LDVEETEGKAKTNESD
-598 KVPDVVN
+598 VPDVVN
-605 METKK
+605 MSTQK
-610 ATDIVKGKKLEP
+610 ATDAIKGKKLEP
-622 VVIGNGEKI
+622 IVIGKGDKI
-631 IKQLPLKDKSVQDKE
+631 KKQIPLKGKNVQDKE
-646 RVLLVTDGELTMPN
+646 RILLVTDGEMTMPD
-660 TEKWTK
+660 TENWTK
-666 RDILKLQEA
+666 RDLLKLQEA
-675 TGIKAETE
+675 TGIEVESE
-683 GSGYVKEQSVDENQK
+683 GSGYVSEQSVSQNQT
-698 IKSGTEVKFTLS
+698 IKSGTKVKFTLS

-723 PEEDTSEKDKEDKEK
+723 PDDEETSKDESKSKDDTKDS
-738 DKKDKKDK
+738 
-746 KEEKSND
+746 KEEKTS
-753 SKESDDS
+753 SES

>member
-1 MPKIKIKKNKI
+1 MPKIKRKKNKI

-24 FFILVL
+24 FFILAV

-35 MISGQAAGEDLAYR
+35 MISGHSAGEDLAYR

-54 LRQTVAQPE
+54 LRQTVAEPE

-89 KKMSKDS
+89 KKMSEGS

-104 KEKTAKELSKI
+104 KKKTAKALAKI
-115 LKMDE
+115 LDMDE
-120 KDVLKRL
+120 DDILDKL

-141 KDLTYKQKTDIEK
+141 KDLTYKQKTQIEK
-154 LKLPGITFET
+154 LKLPGLTFET

-182 ADKDQET
+182 ADKDPDT
-189 NKLTGVYGAEKVF
+189 NKLKGVSGAEKVF

-222 LVPNSEDNIEAKNGD
+222 LVPNSEDSIKAQNGD

-248 VFVENALDKMVDRY
+248 VFVENALDEMVDRY
-262 EPEDLFA
+262 EPKDLFA
-269 VVMDAKSGEILGY
+269 VVMDAKTGEILGY

-291 TKEDFGKKWANDLYQ
+291 TKKDFGKKWANDLYQ

-336 TGHREID
+336 SGHREID

-380 ADKAKTYYEK
+380 ADKAKAYYEK

-396 TGSLFDSEAPGNIAF
+396 TGGLFDSEAPGNIAF

-426 TVTPIQMLQAETAIL
+426 TVTPIQMLQAETAII

-446 LQPYYVQSI
+446 LEPYYVKSI
-455 KNQQTKETIKEGKKK
+455 QNKESNETIKKGEKK

-475 ISKDTAQKTM
+475 ISKDTAKKTM

-491 VNSKDSNATNYKIDG
+491 VNSKESHATNYKIDG

-513 GTAQVPDTKGGG
+513 GTAQVPDTKNGG

-557 KKRDLEAYEYGVS
+557 QKRDLEAYEYGVS

-583 LDVEESEGKEKNDSS
+583 LDVEETEGKAKTNESD
-598 KVPDVVN
+598 VPDVVN
-605 METKK
+605 MSTQK
-610 ATDIVKGKKLEP
+610 ATDAIKGKKLEP
-622 VVIGNGEKI
+622 IVIGKGDKI
-631 IKQLPLKDKSVQDKE
+631 KKQIPLKGKNVQDKE
-646 RVLLVTDGELTMPN
+646 RILLVTDGEMTMPD
-660 TEKWTK
+660 TENWTK
-666 RDILKLQEA
+666 RDLLKLQEA
-675 TGIKAETE
+675 TGIEVESE
-683 GSGYVKEQSVDENQK
+683 GSGYVSEQSVSQNQT
-698 IKSGTEVKFTLS
+698 IKSGTKVKFTLS

-723 PEEDTSEKDKEDKEK
+723 PDDEETSKDESKSKN
-738 DKKDKKDK
+738 DKKDS
-746 KEEKSND
+746 KEEKTS
-753 SKESDDS
+753 SES